1 MAAACPAVDDV
12 PSSPPLPKKSQHMT
26 WAMSLA
32 SAYARIFSALESGR
46 DVLAMPPVGSL
57 RLDCYRRLVKQLP
70 GIILIISSFKE
81 RMEKEIA
88 MLEQDGIPAAM
99 LHSGTTDYVMAA
111 QRERVRRHHFR
122 ILFVSPGLLE
132 KSEIRSF
139 LVSRAS
145 ISLIVID
152 EAQICSIHAPHFQ
165 PLYHAIPLLL
175 KDLERHAAVR
185 QASEEP
191 TMPYRG
197 AASGTS
203 IEGSPETASSSAVHI
218 EASERRKFTASSRP
232 PVLALT
238 LPTTRQVEQDIRHF
252 FSLQHPLLVRHAFE
266 CPNLFLS
273 VHRPQRKAPFLLD
286 FLRRHED
293 EAGIIYCTEHRLT
306 EHIAQ
311 LLNRSGFPALSY
323 HAGLTREERMANARA
338 FCAGTASSDQQTSC
352 GRHPNARMTDAHAF
366 CAGTASSDRQTS
378 GSRHPNARMTDAR
391 AFCAGVHSSDQRIQR
406 PSTHH
411 AETHAAARILVV
423 TPDPFLELERSDV
436 RFVLHYTMPESLER
450 YYQELVHAGRDGL
463 PAECILL
470 ANERDFELQRTK
482 LAKVTLG
489 YQAYPEAIAQVK
501 RQLEAMRRYAMT
513 HQCLR
518 SFLRDYFGGA
528 DRTSVTSQPDNVS
541 IGAPPDSPSQ
551 RPAGSSAPGQVSIG
565 APLDSPSQR
574 AAGSSAP
581 GQVSISAPADPSV
594 RAAEHHCNRISMDKK
609 KLASTGEEPVDYE
622 VITLPSRNRVLTSA
636 ELPVDESLR
645 TIRQSGHY
653 PKNRVQKVSMQL
665 KRAEK
670 QHIFIRYADQAYMKN
685 QAYKYEHLRTDPWEL
700 CEPGIRVQ
708 RFRAFSIPRDSCCVN
723 CDPEHFLEEDRY
735 GISDTMGL
743 QERMREH
750 RHQLE
755 TDMDVGRKIRL
766 WKAGEKPYH
775 FDYDAHTKCTGRIM
789 AMRKVEYQKTAD
801 TIAAVLGQSSESS
814 IETPAHASTAPGA
827 SSSMPEYPADD
838 RLPATTPCEGNA
850 SALTG
855 DVEAVR
861 VGYARGSDAEAGRGG
876 YARTIDGEAGR
887 GGYARTD
894 NAEAGRSGYARTGDG
909 EAEAQQLRLLEN
921 ARLEISPEMR
931 THLLGN
937 LKALRKR
944 LAMERSVQAYLIFTD
959 KSLVEMCRMLPL
971 TREEFARVYGV
982 GQRKLELHY
991 EAFTDEIRK
1000 ALDPAYV
1007 ADFYENVSEEM
1018 QVDMQDGTGA
1028 CVTGER
1034 TGMNDSAD
1042 PARVAEFYANA
1053 SEEVQC
1059 TAGERTGMNDSVDAA
1074 RVKRAPGT
1082 YAPSSDPVIATNVI
1096 KPIPQ
1101 ERSESQRNPKYRF
1114 IPDDVLLAFLEEKY
1128 LQQRTRKQ
1136 VKKKQDFFLTVAEA
1150 ASFRC
1155 ADGLRSPEIAALL
1168 NALVAEAE
1176 GTSSTNSPIASID
1189 VGASDSESTS
1199 DAVTTKNLGVPQIS
1213 DTVALE
1219 NPGKTQISA
1228 AVALGNPGETQISDA
1243 VATENPGETQRSD
1256 AVATKNPGETQTS
1269 DAVAMGNRSKR
1280 QISDAVA
1287 IENRGELTSQ
1297 PKLRIRERKKLSGA
1311 TIDRKLAGLG
1321 YLELNECSFTGRP
1334 CQAYLPT
1341 TKGEAAGIVLGTRRS
1356 QGGVD
1361 YPTAY
1366 FSATAASWVATL
1378 FVRDETK

>member
-1 MAAACPAVDDV
+1 
-12 PSSPPLPKKSQHMT
+12 MT

-57 RLDCYRRLVKQLP
+57 RLDCYRQLVKQLP
-70 GIILIISSFKE
+70 GITLIISSYKE
-81 RMEKEIA
+81 RMEKEIDI
-88 MLEQDGIPAAM
+88 LEKDGIPAAM
-99 LHSGTTDYVMAA
+99 LHSGLSDYAMAA
-111 QRERVRRHHFR
+111 QLERIRRRHFQV
-122 ILFVSPGLLE
+122 LFASPGLLE
-132 KSEIRSF
+132 DPKMRSF
-139 LVSRAS
+139 LVFKAT

-165 PLYHAIPLLL
+165 PLYHSIPLLL
-175 KDLERHAAVR
+175 KDLERHA
-185 QASEEP
+185 
-191 TMPYRG
+191 
-197 AASGTS
+197 
-203 IEGSPETASSSAVHI
+203 
-218 EASERRKFTASSRP
+218 ASSRP

-378 GSRHPNARMTDAR
+378 GSRHPNARMTDAH

-406 PSTHH
+406 PSTHD

-489 YQAYPEAIAQVK
+489 YQAYPEAVAQVK

-541 IGAPPDSPSQ
+541 IGAPPDLPLQ
-551 RPAGSSAPGQVSIG
+551 KAAGSSAPGHAAIG

-581 GQVSISAPADPSV
+581 GHASIGAPPDSSV
-594 RAAEHHCNRISMDKK
+594 RAAEHHCNRISMDEKK
-609 KLASTGEEPVDYE
+609 QASTGEDPVDYE

-665 KRAEK
+665 KRAKK

-775 FDYDAHTKCTGRIM
+775 FDYDAHAKRTGRIM
-789 AMRKVEYQKTAD
+789 AMRKVEYQKTAA
-801 TIAAVLGQSSESS
+801 TMAAVLGQSSESS

-827 SSSMPEYPADD
+827 SSGVPKYPADD
-838 RLPATTPCEGNA
+838 RLPATTPCEDNA

-855 DVEAVR
+855 
-861 VGYARGSDAEAGRGG
+861 
-876 YARTIDGEAGR
+876 DGEAGR

-894 NAEAGRSGYARTGDG
+894 DG
-909 EAEAQQLRLLEN
+909 EVKAEQLRLLEN

-971 TREEFARVYGV
+971 TREEFARIYGV

-1028 CVTGER
+1028 CVTRER
-1034 TGMNDSAD
+1034 TGMNDSAA

-1059 TAGERTGMNDSVDAA
+1059 KAGERTGMNDSVDAT
-1074 RVKRAPGT
+1074 RVKRVPGT
-1082 YAPSSDPVIATNVI
+1082 YAPSSDPVIATSVI

-1101 ERSESQRNPKYRF
+1101 ERSESKRNPKYRF

-1176 GTSSTNSPIASID
+1176 ENASTNSRIASIEG
-1189 VGASDSESTS
+1189 GASDRESTS
-1199 DAVTTKNLGVPQIS
+1199 AAVTT
-1213 DTVALE
+1213 E
-1219 NPGKTQISA
+1219 NPFK
-1228 AVALGNPGETQISDA
+1228 TQISDA
-1243 VATENPGETQRSD
+1243 VTTGNPGETQRSD

-1269 DAVAMGNRSKR
+1269 DAVAMENPGEI

-1287 IENRGELTSQ
+1287 AKNPGELTNQ
-1297 PKLRIRERKKLSGA
+1297 QKPRVRERKKLSGA
-1311 TIDRKLAGLG
+1311 TIDRKLAELG
-1321 YLELNECSFTGRP
+1321 YLELSEFSFTGRP

-1341 TKGEAAGIVLGTRRS
+1341 TKGEVAGIALGTRTS

-1366 FSATAASWVATL
+1366 FSAAAASWVATL
-1378 FVRDETK
+1378 FVRDGTK

>member
-1 MAAACPAVDDV
+1 MAAACPTVDDV
-12 PSSPPLPKKSQHMT
+12 PSSPPPPKKPQHMT

-32 SAYARIFSALESGR
+32 SAYVRIFSALMGGR

-57 RLDCYRRLVKQLP
+57 RLDCYRQLVKQLP
-70 GIILIISSFKE
+70 GITLIISSYKE
-81 RMEKEIA
+81 RMEKEIDI
-88 MLEQDGIPAAM
+88 LEKDGIPAAM
-99 LHSGTTDYVMAA
+99 LHSGLSDYAMVA
-111 QRERVRRHHFR
+111 QLERIRRRHFQV
-122 ILFVSPGLLE
+122 LFVSPGLLE
-132 KSEIRSF
+132 DPKMRSF
-139 LVSRAS
+139 LVFKTT

-165 PLYHAIPLLL
+165 PLYHSIPLLL

-238 LPTTRQVEQDIRHF
+238 LPTTRQMEQDIRHF

-338 FCAGTASSDQQTSC
+338 FCAGA
-352 GRHPNARMTDAHAF
+352 P
-366 CAGTASSDRQTS
+366 SSDR
-378 GSRHPNARMTDAR
+378 
-391 AFCAGVHSSDQRIQR
+391 RIQR

-423 TPDPFLELERSDV
+423 TPDPFLELDRSDV

-450 YYQELVHAGRDGL
+450 YYQEFVHAGRDGL

-482 LAKVTLG
+482 LEKVTLG
-489 YQAYPEAIAQVK
+489 YQAYPEAVAQVK
-501 RQLEAMRRYAMT
+501 RQLEAMHRYAMT

-541 IGAPPDSPSQ
+541 IGAPPDLPLQ
-551 RPAGSSAPGQVSIG
+551 KAAGSSAPGHASIG
-565 APLDSPSQR
+565 APPDSPSQR

-581 GQVSISAPADPSV
+581 GQVAISAPADPSV
-594 RAAEHHCNRISMDKK
+594 RAAENHHNRISMDEK

-670 QHIFIRYADQAYMKN
+670 QHIFIRYADRAHMKN

-801 TIAAVLGQSSESS
+801 TMAAVLGPSSESS
-814 IETPAHASTAPGA
+814 IETPAHASPAPGA
-827 SSSMPEYPADD
+827 SSGVPKYSADD
-838 RLPATTPCEGNA
+838 RLPATTPCEDNA

-855 DVEAVR
+855 DGEAGS
-861 VGYARGSDAEAGRGG
+861 VGYARGSDGEDGRVGCAWIGDNGADSAGN
-876 YARTIDGEAGR
+876 ARTSD
-887 GGYARTD
+887 D
-894 NAEAGRSGYARTGDG
+894 
-909 EAEAQQLRLLEN
+909 EAEAQQLQLLEN

-982 GQRKLELHY
+982 GQRKLALHY

-1034 TGMNDSAD
+1034 TGMNDSKD

-1082 YAPSSDPVIATNVI
+1082 YAPSSNPVIPTSVI

-1176 GTSSTNSPIASID
+1176 ETSSTNSPIASID
-1189 VGASDSESTS
+1189 VGASDNESTS
-1199 DAVTTKNLGVPQIS
+1199 AAVTT
-1213 DTVALE
+1213 E
-1219 NPGKTQISA
+1219 NPF
-1228 AVALGNPGETQISDA
+1228 ETQISDA
-1243 VATENPGETQRSD
+1243 VTTGNPGET
-1256 AVATKNPGETQTS
+1256 
-1269 DAVAMGNRSKR
+1269 

-1366 FSATAASWVATL
+1366 FSAAAASWVATL

>member
-12 PSSPPLPKKSQHMT
+12 PSSLPPPKKPQHMT

-57 RLDCYRRLVKQLP
+57 RLDCYRQLVKQLT
-70 GIILIISSFKE
+70 GITLIISSYKE
-81 RMEKEIA
+81 RMEKEIDI
-88 MLEQDGIPAAM
+88 LEKEGIPAAM
-99 LHSGTTDYVMAA
+99 LHSGLSDYAMAA
-111 QRERVRRHHFR
+111 QLERIRRRHFQV
-122 ILFVSPGLLE
+122 LFASPGLLE
-132 KSEIRSF
+132 DPKMRSF
-139 LVSRAS
+139 LVFKTT

-165 PLYHAIPLLL
+165 PLYHSIPLLL
-175 KDLERHAAVR
+175 KDLERHA
-185 QASEEP
+185 
-191 TMPYRG
+191 
-197 AASGTS
+197 
-203 IEGSPETASSSAVHI
+203 
-218 EASERRKFTASSRP
+218 ASSRP

-238 LPTTRQVEQDIRHF
+238 LPTTRQMEQDIGHF

-338 FCAGTASSDQQTSC
+338 FCAGA
-352 GRHPNARMTDAHAF
+352 P
-366 CAGTASSDRQTS
+366 SSDR
-378 GSRHPNARMTDAR
+378 
-391 AFCAGVHSSDQRIQR
+391 RIQR
-406 PSTHH
+406 PSTHDAEAH
-411 AETHAAARILVV
+411 AGARILVV
-423 TPDPFLELERSDV
+423 TPDPFLELDRSDV

-482 LAKVTLG
+482 LEKVTLG
-489 YQAYPEAIAQVK
+489 YQAYPEAVAQVK

-518 SFLRDYFGGA
+518 SFLRDYFGGE
-528 DRTSVTSQPDNVS
+528 D
-541 IGAPPDSPSQ
+541 
-551 RPAGSSAPGQVSIG
+551 
-565 APLDSPSQR
+565 
-574 AAGSSAP
+574 
-581 GQVSISAPADPSV
+581 
-594 RAAEHHCNRISMDKK
+594 
-609 KLASTGEEPVDYE
+609 PVDYE

-789 AMRKVEYQKTAD
+789 AMRKVEYQKTAA
-801 TIAAVLGQSSESS
+801 TMAAVLGQSSKSS

-827 SSSMPEYPADD
+827 SSSVPESPADD

-850 SALTG
+850 S
-855 DVEAVR
+855 VR
-861 VGYARGSDAEAGRGG
+861 TNDGKAGRGG
-876 YARTIDGEAGR
+876 YARTGDG
-887 GGYARTD
+887 
-894 NAEAGRSGYARTGDG
+894 EAGRSGYARTSDG

-971 TREEFARVYGV
+971 TREEFARIYGV

-991 EAFTDEIRK
+991 EAFIDEIRK

-1042 PARVAEFYANA
+1042 PVRVAEFYANA

-1082 YAPSSDPVIATNVI
+1082 YAPCSNPVIPTSVI

-1176 GTSSTNSPIASID
+1176 EISSTNSPIASID
-1189 VGASDSESTS
+1189 VGVSDNGSTS
-1199 DAVTTKNLGVPQIS
+1199 AAVTT
-1213 DTVALE
+1213 
-1219 NPGKTQISA
+1219 
-1228 AVALGNPGETQISDA
+1228 GNPFETQISDA
-1243 VATENPGETQRSD
+1243 VA
-1256 AVATKNPGETQTS
+1256 AKNPGE
-1269 DAVAMGNRSKR
+1269 
-1280 QISDAVA
+1280 
-1287 IENRGELTSQ
+1287 LTNQ
-1297 PKLRIRERKKLSGA
+1297 QKPRVRERKKLSGA
-1311 TIDRKLAGLG
+1311 TINRKLAELG
-1321 YLELNECSFTGRP
+1321 YLKLSEYRFNGRP
-1334 CQAYLPT
+1334 HQTFLPT
-1341 TKGEAAGIVLGTRRS
+1341 TKGEAAGIVLGTRKS

-1366 FSATAASWVATL
+1366 FSAAAASWVATL

>member
-12 PSSPPLPKKSQHMT
+12 PSSLPPPKKPQHMT

-46 DVLAMPPVGSL
+46 DVLAMPPVGPL
-57 RLDCYRRLVKQLP
+57 RLDCYRQLVKQLT
-70 GIILIISSFKE
+70 GITLIISSYKE
-81 RMEKEIA
+81 RMEKEIDI
-88 MLEQDGIPAAM
+88 LEKEGIPAAM
-99 LHSGTTDYVMAA
+99 LHSGLSDYAMAA
-111 QRERVRRHHFR
+111 QLERIRRRHFQV
-122 ILFVSPGLLE
+122 LFASPGLLE
-132 KSEIRSF
+132 DPKMRSF
-139 LVSRAS
+139 LVFKTT

-165 PLYHAIPLLL
+165 PLYHSIPLLL
-175 KDLERHAAVR
+175 KDLERHA
-185 QASEEP
+185 
-191 TMPYRG
+191 
-197 AASGTS
+197 
-203 IEGSPETASSSAVHI
+203 
-218 EASERRKFTASSRP
+218 ASSRP

-238 LPTTRQVEQDIRHF
+238 LPTTRQMEQDIGHF
-252 FSLQHPLLVRHAFE
+252 FSLQHPLLVRHSFE

-338 FCAGTASSDQQTSC
+338 FCAGA
-352 GRHPNARMTDAHAF
+352 P
-366 CAGTASSDRQTS
+366 SSDR
-378 GSRHPNARMTDAR
+378 
-391 AFCAGVHSSDQRIQR
+391 RIQR
-406 PSTHH
+406 PSTHDAEAH
-411 AETHAAARILVV
+411 AGARILVV
-423 TPDPFLELERSDV
+423 TPDPFLELDRSDV

-482 LAKVTLG
+482 LEKVTLG
-489 YQAYPEAIAQVK
+489 YQAYPEAVAQVK

-518 SFLRDYFGGA
+518 SFLRDYFGGE
-528 DRTSVTSQPDNVS
+528 D
-541 IGAPPDSPSQ
+541 
-551 RPAGSSAPGQVSIG
+551 
-565 APLDSPSQR
+565 
-574 AAGSSAP
+574 
-581 GQVSISAPADPSV
+581 
-594 RAAEHHCNRISMDKK
+594 
-609 KLASTGEEPVDYE
+609 PVDYE

-789 AMRKVEYQKTAD
+789 AMRKVEYQKTAA
-801 TIAAVLGQSSESS
+801 TMAAVLGQSSKSS

-827 SSSMPEYPADD
+827 SSSVPESPADD

-850 SALTG
+850 S
-855 DVEAVR
+855 VR
-861 VGYARGSDAEAGRGG
+861 TNDDKAGRGGYARGSDDEAGSVGYARTDDAEAGRGG
-876 YARTIDGEAGR
+876 YARTGDG
-887 GGYARTD
+887 
-894 NAEAGRSGYARTGDG
+894 EAGRSGYARTSDG

-971 TREEFARVYGV
+971 TREEFARIYGV

-1042 PARVAEFYANA
+1042 PVRVAEFYANA

-1082 YAPSSDPVIATNVI
+1082 YAPCSNPVIPTSVI

-1176 GTSSTNSPIASID
+1176 EISSTNSPIASID
-1189 VGASDSESTS
+1189 VGVSDNGSTS
-1199 DAVTTKNLGVPQIS
+1199 AAVTT
-1213 DTVALE
+1213 E
-1219 NPGKTQISA
+1219 NPF
-1228 AVALGNPGETQISDA
+1228 ETQISDA
-1243 VATENPGETQRSD
+1243 VA
-1256 AVATKNPGETQTS
+1256 AKNPGE
-1269 DAVAMGNRSKR
+1269 
-1280 QISDAVA
+1280 
-1287 IENRGELTSQ
+1287 LTNQ
-1297 PKLRIRERKKLSGA
+1297 QKPRVRERKKLSGA
-1311 TIDRKLAGLG
+1311 TINRKLAELG
-1321 YLELNECSFTGRP
+1321 YLKLSEYRFNGRP
-1334 CQAYLPT
+1334 HQTFLPT
-1341 TKGEAAGIVLGTRRS
+1341 TKGEAAGIVLGTRKS

-1366 FSATAASWVATL
+1366 FSAAAASWVATL

>member
-1 MAAACPAVDDV
+1 
-12 PSSPPLPKKSQHMT
+12 MT

-32 SAYARIFSALESGR
+32 SAYVRIFSALESGR

-57 RLDCYRRLVKQLP
+57 RLDCYRQLVKQLP
-70 GIILIISSFKE
+70 GITLIISSYKE
-81 RMEKEIA
+81 RMEKEIDI
-88 MLEQDGIPAAM
+88 LEKDGIPAAM
-99 LHSGTTDYVMAA
+99 LHSGLSDYAMAA
-111 QRERVRRHHFR
+111 QLERIRRRHFQV
-122 ILFVSPGLLE
+122 LFVSPGLLE
-132 KSEIRSF
+132 DPKIRSF
-139 LVSRAS
+139 LVFKTT

-165 PLYHAIPLLL
+165 PLYHSIPLLL
-175 KDLERHAAVR
+175 KDLERYA
-185 QASEEP
+185 
-191 TMPYRG
+191 
-197 AASGTS
+197 
-203 IEGSPETASSSAVHI
+203 
-218 EASERRKFTASSRP
+218 ASSRP

-238 LPTTRQVEQDIRHF
+238 LPTTRQMEQDIGRF

-338 FCAGTASSDQQTSC
+338 FCASA
-352 GRHPNARMTDAHAF
+352 P
-366 CAGTASSDRQTS
+366 SSDR
-378 GSRHPNARMTDAR
+378 
-391 AFCAGVHSSDQRIQR
+391 RIQR
-406 PSTHH
+406 PSTHDAEAH
-411 AETHAAARILVV
+411 AGARILVV
-423 TPDPFLELERSDV
+423 TPDPFLELDRSNV

-482 LAKVTLG
+482 LEKVTLG
-489 YQAYPEAIAQVK
+489 YQAYPEAVAQVK

-518 SFLRDYFGGA
+518 SFLRDYFGGE
-528 DRTSVTSQPDNVS
+528 D
-541 IGAPPDSPSQ
+541 
-551 RPAGSSAPGQVSIG
+551 
-565 APLDSPSQR
+565 
-574 AAGSSAP
+574 
-581 GQVSISAPADPSV
+581 
-594 RAAEHHCNRISMDKK
+594 
-609 KLASTGEEPVDYE
+609 PVDYE

-645 TIRQSGHY
+645 TIRQSGRY
-653 PKNRVQKVSMQL
+653 PENRVQKVSMQL

-801 TIAAVLGQSSESS
+801 TMAAVLGQSSESS
-814 IETPAHASTAPGA
+814 IETLAHASTAPGP
-827 SSSMPEYPADD
+827 SSGVPESPADD

-855 DVEAVR
+855 DVEAGR
-861 VGYARGSDAEAGRGG
+861 GGYARGSDAEAGRGG
-876 YARTIDGEAGR
+876 YARTSDGEV
-887 GGYARTD
+887 
-894 NAEAGRSGYARTGDG
+894 
-909 EAEAQQLRLLEN
+909 EAQQLRLLEN

-959 KSLVEMCRMLPL
+959 KSLVEMCRTLPL

-1000 ALDPAYV
+1000 ALAPAYV

-1034 TGMNDSAD
+1034 TGMNDS
-1042 PARVAEFYANA
+1042 
-1053 SEEVQC
+1053 
-1059 TAGERTGMNDSVDAA
+1059 VDAA

-1082 YAPSSDPVIATNVI
+1082 YAPSSNPVIPTSVI

-1176 GTSSTNSPIASID
+1176 ETSSTNSPIASID
-1189 VGASDSESTS
+1189 VGASGSGSTSAAVTTENPFETQIS
-1199 DAVTTKNLGVPQIS
+1199 DAVTT
-1213 DTVALE
+1213 
-1219 NPGKTQISA
+1219 
-1228 AVALGNPGETQISDA
+1228 GNPGETQISDA

-1269 DAVAMGNRSKR
+1269 DAVAMENPGEI

-1287 IENRGELTSQ
+1287 AKNPGELTNQ
-1297 PKLRIRERKKLSGA
+1297 PKLRARERKKLSGA
-1311 TIDRKLAGLG
+1311 TIDRKLAELG
-1321 YLELNECSFTGRP
+1321 YLELSEFSFTGRP
-1334 CQAYLPT
+1334 YQAYLPT
-1341 TKGEAAGIVLGTRRS
+1341 TKGEAAGIALGTRTS
-1356 QGGVD
+1356 QSGVD

-1366 FSATAASWVATL
+1366 FSAAAASWVATL
-1378 FVRDETK
+1378 FVRNGTK

>member
-1 MAAACPAVDDV
+1 MPDVHRSEASVKSAISTTSSPQKSSGESENTAAACPAADDV
-12 PSSPPLPKKSQHMT
+12 PSSPTPPKKPQRMT
-26 WAMSLA
+26 WAMALA

-57 RLDCYRRLVKQLP
+57 RLDCYRRLVKQLS
-70 GIILIISSFKE
+70 GITLIISSYKE
-81 RMEKEIA
+81 RMEKEIDI
-88 MLEQDGIPAAM
+88 LEKDGIPAAM
-99 LHSGTTDYVMAA
+99 LHSGLSDYAMAA
-111 QRERVRRHHFR
+111 QLERIRRRHFQV
-122 ILFVSPGLLE
+122 LFASPGLLE
-132 KSEIRSF
+132 DPKMRSF
-139 LVSRAS
+139 LVFKTT

-165 PLYHAIPLLL
+165 PLYHSIPLLL
-175 KDLERHAAVR
+175 KDLERYASIR
-185 QASEEP
+185 QAQEDS
-191 TMPYRG
+191 TMSYRD
-197 AASGTS
+197 AASDGAS
-203 IEGSPETASSSAVHI
+203 IEELHATAASHGASIEESRATASSSAVHI
-218 EASERRKFTASSRP
+218 EASERQKFTVSYRP

-238 LPTTRQVEQDIRHF
+238 LPTTRQMEQDIGHF
-252 FSLQHPLLVRHAFE
+252 FSLQHPLLVRHSFE

-338 FCAGTASSDQQTSC
+338 FCAGA
-352 GRHPNARMTDAHAF
+352 P
-366 CAGTASSDRQTS
+366 
-378 GSRHPNARMTDAR
+378 
-391 AFCAGVHSSDQRIQR
+391 SSDQRIQR
-406 PSTHH
+406 PSTHD

-482 LAKVTLG
+482 LEKVTLG
-489 YQAYPEAIAQVK
+489 YQAYPEAVAQVK
-501 RQLEAMRRYAMT
+501 RQLAAMRRYAMT

-528 DRTSVTSQPDNVS
+528 DGTSVTSQPDNAS
-541 IGAPPDSPSQ
+541 ISAPPD
-551 RPAGSSAPGQVSIG
+551 
-565 APLDSPSQR
+565 LPSQR

-581 GQVSISAPADPSV
+581 GQVSIGAPPDSPLQKAAGSSATGQVSIGAPPDSSV
-594 RAAEHHCNRISMDKK
+594 RAAEHHFNRISMDEK
-609 KLASTGEEPVDYE
+609 KLASTGEDPVDYE

-645 TIRQSGHY
+645 TIRQSGRY
-653 PKNRVQKVSMQL
+653 PENRVQKVSMQL

-766 WKAGEKPYH
+766 WKASEKPYH

-814 IETPAHASTAPGA
+814 IETPAHASTAPG
-827 SSSMPEYPADD
+827 SSSGVPKYPADD
-838 RLPATTPCEGNA
+838 RLPTTTPCEGNA
-850 SALTG
+850 SVRTSDAEAGRGGYARTG
-855 DVEAVR
+855 DV
-861 VGYARGSDAEAGRGG
+861 EAGRGG

-894 NAEAGRSGYARTGDG
+894 DAEADRGGYARTGDA

-1059 TAGERTGMNDSVDAA
+1059 TAGERTGMNDSVGAA
-1074 RVKRAPGT
+1074 RVKRVPGT
-1082 YAPSSDPVIATNVI
+1082 YAPSSNPGIPTSVI

-1176 GTSSTNSPIASID
+1176 ETSSTNSPIASID
-1189 VGASDSESTS
+1189 VGASDNGSTS
-1199 DAVTTKNLGVPQIS
+1199 AA
-1213 DTVALE
+1213 VALE
-1219 NPGKTQISA
+1219 NPGETQISD
-1228 AVALGNPGETQISDA
+1228 AVTTGNPGETQISDA
-1243 VATENPGETQRSD
+1243 VTTENPGETQISD

-1269 DAVAMGNRSKR
+1269 DAVAMENPGEI

-1287 IENRGELTSQ
+1287 AKNPGELTNQ
-1297 PKLRIRERKKLSGA
+1297 QKPRVRERRKLSGA

-1341 TKGEAAGIVLGTRRS
+1341 IKGEAAGIVLGTRRS

>member
-12 PSSPPLPKKSQHMT
+12 PSSLPPPKKPQHMT

-46 DVLAMPPVGSL
+46 DVLAMPPVGPL
-57 RLDCYRRLVKQLP
+57 RLDCYRQLVKQLT
-70 GIILIISSFKE
+70 GITLIISSYKE
-81 RMEKEIA
+81 RMEKEIDI
-88 MLEQDGIPAAM
+88 LEKEGIPAAM
-99 LHSGTTDYVMAA
+99 LHSGLSDYAMAA
-111 QRERVRRHHFR
+111 QLERIRRRHFQV
-122 ILFVSPGLLE
+122 LFASPGLLE
-132 KSEIRSF
+132 DLKMRSF
-139 LVSRAS
+139 LVFKTT

-165 PLYHAIPLLL
+165 PLYHSIPLLL
-175 KDLERHAAVR
+175 KDLERHA
-185 QASEEP
+185 
-191 TMPYRG
+191 
-197 AASGTS
+197 
-203 IEGSPETASSSAVHI
+203 
-218 EASERRKFTASSRP
+218 ASSRP

-238 LPTTRQVEQDIRHF
+238 LPTTRQMEQDIGHF

-338 FCAGTASSDQQTSC
+338 FCAGA
-352 GRHPNARMTDAHAF
+352 P
-366 CAGTASSDRQTS
+366 SSDR
-378 GSRHPNARMTDAR
+378 
-391 AFCAGVHSSDQRIQR
+391 RIQR
-406 PSTHH
+406 PSTHDAEAH
-411 AETHAAARILVV
+411 AGARILVV
-423 TPDPFLELERSDV
+423 TPDPFLELDRSDV

-482 LAKVTLG
+482 LEKVTLG
-489 YQAYPEAIAQVK
+489 YQAYPEAVAQVK

-518 SFLRDYFGGA
+518 SFLRDYFGGE
-528 DRTSVTSQPDNVS
+528 D
-541 IGAPPDSPSQ
+541 
-551 RPAGSSAPGQVSIG
+551 
-565 APLDSPSQR
+565 
-574 AAGSSAP
+574 
-581 GQVSISAPADPSV
+581 
-594 RAAEHHCNRISMDKK
+594 
-609 KLASTGEEPVDYE
+609 PVDYE

-789 AMRKVEYQKTAD
+789 AMRKVEYQKTAA
-801 TIAAVLGQSSESS
+801 TMAAVLGQSSKSS

-827 SSSMPEYPADD
+827 SSSVPESPADD

-850 SALTG
+850 S
-855 DVEAVR
+855 VR
-861 VGYARGSDAEAGRGG
+861 TNDGKAGRGG
-876 YARTIDGEAGR
+876 YARTGDG
-887 GGYARTD
+887 
-894 NAEAGRSGYARTGDG
+894 EAGRSGYSRTSDG

-971 TREEFARVYGV
+971 TREEFARIYGV

-991 EAFTDEIRK
+991 EAFIDEIRK

-1042 PARVAEFYANA
+1042 PVRVAEFYANA

-1082 YAPSSDPVIATNVI
+1082 YAPCSNPVIPTSVI

-1114 IPDDVLLAFLEEKY
+1114 IPDDVLLSFLEEKY

-1176 GTSSTNSPIASID
+1176 EISSTNSPIASID
-1189 VGASDSESTS
+1189 VGVSDNGSTS
-1199 DAVTTKNLGVPQIS
+1199 AAVTT
-1213 DTVALE
+1213 E
-1219 NPGKTQISA
+1219 NPF
-1228 AVALGNPGETQISDA
+1228 ETQISDA
-1243 VATENPGETQRSD
+1243 VA
-1256 AVATKNPGETQTS
+1256 AKNPGE
-1269 DAVAMGNRSKR
+1269 
-1280 QISDAVA
+1280 
-1287 IENRGELTSQ
+1287 LTNQ
-1297 PKLRIRERKKLSGA
+1297 QKPRVRERKKLSGA
-1311 TIDRKLAGLG
+1311 TINRKLAELG
-1321 YLELNECSFTGRP
+1321 YLKLSEYRFNGRP
-1334 CQAYLPT
+1334 HQTFLPT
-1341 TKGEAAGIVLGTRRS
+1341 TKGEAAGIVLGTRKS

-1366 FSATAASWVATL
+1366 FSAAAASWVATL

>member
-1 MAAACPAVDDV
+1 M
-12 PSSPPLPKKSQHMT
+12 
-26 WAMSLA
+26 
-32 SAYARIFSALESGR
+32 
-46 DVLAMPPVGSL
+46 
-57 RLDCYRRLVKQLP
+57 
-70 GIILIISSFKE
+70 
-81 RMEKEIA
+81 
-88 MLEQDGIPAAM
+88 
-99 LHSGTTDYVMAA
+99 
-111 QRERVRRHHFR
+111 
-122 ILFVSPGLLE
+122 
-132 KSEIRSF
+132 
-139 LVSRAS
+139 
-145 ISLIVID
+145 D
-152 EAQICSIHAPHFQ
+152 E
-165 PLYHAIPLLL
+165 
-175 KDLERHAAVR
+175 
-185 QASEEP
+185 
-191 TMPYRG
+191 
-197 AASGTS
+197 
-203 IEGSPETASSSAVHI
+203 
-218 EASERRKFTASSRP
+218 
-232 PVLALT
+232 
-238 LPTTRQVEQDIRHF
+238 
-252 FSLQHPLLVRHAFE
+252 
-266 CPNLFLS
+266 
-273 VHRPQRKAPFLLD
+273 
-286 FLRRHED
+286 
-293 EAGIIYCTEHRLT
+293 
-306 EHIAQ
+306 
-311 LLNRSGFPALSY
+311 
-323 HAGLTREERMANARA
+323 
-338 FCAGTASSDQQTSC
+338 
-352 GRHPNARMTDAHAF
+352 
-366 CAGTASSDRQTS
+366 
-378 GSRHPNARMTDAR
+378 
-391 AFCAGVHSSDQRIQR
+391 
-406 PSTHH
+406 
-411 AETHAAARILVV
+411 
-423 TPDPFLELERSDV
+423 
-436 RFVLHYTMPESLER
+436 
-450 YYQELVHAGRDGL
+450 
-463 PAECILL
+463 
-470 ANERDFELQRTK
+470 
-482 LAKVTLG
+482 
-489 YQAYPEAIAQVK
+489 
-501 RQLEAMRRYAMT
+501 
-513 HQCLR
+513 
-518 SFLRDYFGGA
+518 
-528 DRTSVTSQPDNVS
+528 
-541 IGAPPDSPSQ
+541 
-551 RPAGSSAPGQVSIG
+551 
-565 APLDSPSQR
+565 
-574 AAGSSAP
+574 
-581 GQVSISAPADPSV
+581 
-594 RAAEHHCNRISMDKK
+594 K
-609 KLASTGEEPVDYE
+609 KLASTGEDPVDYE

-755 TDMDVGRKIRL
+755 TDMDVERKIRL

-801 TIAAVLGQSSESS
+801 TMAAVLGQSSESS

-827 SSSMPEYPADD
+827 SSGVPKYPADD
-838 RLPATTPCEGNA
+838 RLPATTPCEDNA

-855 DVEAVR
+855 DGEAGS
-861 VGYARGSDAEAGRGG
+861 VGYARGSDGKAGSVG
-876 YARTIDGEAGR
+876 YARTSD
-887 GGYARTD
+887 D
-894 NAEAGRSGYARTGDG
+894 

-1028 CVTGER
+1028 CVTR
-1034 TGMNDSAD
+1034 
-1042 PARVAEFYANA
+1042 
-1053 SEEVQC
+1053 
-1059 TAGERTGMNDSVDAA
+1059 ERTGMNDSVDAT
-1074 RVKRAPGT
+1074 RVKRVPGT
-1082 YAPSSDPVIATNVI
+1082 YAPSSDPVIATSVI

-1176 GTSSTNSPIASID
+1176 ETSSTNSPIASID

-1199 DAVTTKNLGVPQIS
+1199 AA
-1213 DTVALE
+1213 VALE
-1219 NPGKTQISA
+1219 NPG
-1228 AVALGNPGETQISDA
+1228 ET
-1243 VATENPGETQRSD
+1243 
-1256 AVATKNPGETQTS
+1256 
-1269 DAVAMGNRSKR
+1269 

-1334 CQAYLPT
+1334 YQAYIPT

-1366 FSATAASWVATL
+1366 FSAAAASWVATL

>member
-12 PSSPPLPKKSQHMT
+12 PSSLPPPKKPQHMT

-57 RLDCYRRLVKQLP
+57 RLDCYRQLVKQLT
-70 GIILIISSFKE
+70 GITLIISSYKE
-81 RMEKEIA
+81 RMEKEIDI
-88 MLEQDGIPAAM
+88 LEKDGIPAAM
-99 LHSGTTDYVMAA
+99 LHSGLSDYAMAA
-111 QRERVRRHHFR
+111 QLERIRRRHFQV
-122 ILFVSPGLLE
+122 LFASPGLLE
-132 KSEIRSF
+132 DPKMRSF
-139 LVSRAS
+139 LVFKTT

-165 PLYHAIPLLL
+165 PLYHSIPLLL
-175 KDLERHAAVR
+175 KDLERHA
-185 QASEEP
+185 
-191 TMPYRG
+191 
-197 AASGTS
+197 
-203 IEGSPETASSSAVHI
+203 
-218 EASERRKFTASSRP
+218 ASSRP

-238 LPTTRQVEQDIRHF
+238 LPTTRQMEQDIGHF
-252 FSLQHPLLVRHAFE
+252 FSLQHPLLVRHSFE

-338 FCAGTASSDQQTSC
+338 FCAGA
-352 GRHPNARMTDAHAF
+352 P
-366 CAGTASSDRQTS
+366 SSDR
-378 GSRHPNARMTDAR
+378 
-391 AFCAGVHSSDQRIQR
+391 RIQR
-406 PSTHH
+406 PSTHDAEAH
-411 AETHAAARILVV
+411 AGARILVV
-423 TPDPFLELERSDV
+423 TPDPFLELDRSDV

-450 YYQELVHAGRDGL
+450 YYQELVHAGRDGF

-482 LAKVTLG
+482 LEKVTLG
-489 YQAYPEAIAQVK
+489 YQAYPEAVAQVK

-518 SFLRDYFGGA
+518 SFLRDYFGGE
-528 DRTSVTSQPDNVS
+528 D
-541 IGAPPDSPSQ
+541 
-551 RPAGSSAPGQVSIG
+551 
-565 APLDSPSQR
+565 
-574 AAGSSAP
+574 
-581 GQVSISAPADPSV
+581 
-594 RAAEHHCNRISMDKK
+594 
-609 KLASTGEEPVDYE
+609 PVDYE

-789 AMRKVEYQKTAD
+789 AMRKVEYQKTAA
-801 TIAAVLGQSSESS
+801 TMAAVLGQSSKSS

-827 SSSMPEYPADD
+827 SSSVPESPADD

-850 SALTG
+850 S
-855 DVEAVR
+855 VR
-861 VGYARGSDAEAGRGG
+861 TNNGKAGRGGYARGSDDEAGSVGYARTDDAEAGRGG
-876 YARTIDGEAGR
+876 YART
-887 GGYARTD
+887 
-894 NAEAGRSGYARTGDG
+894 SDG

-971 TREEFARVYGV
+971 TREEFARIYGV

-991 EAFTDEIRK
+991 EAFIDEIRK

-1042 PARVAEFYANA
+1042 PVRVAEFYANA

-1082 YAPSSDPVIATNVI
+1082 YAPSSNPVIPTSVI

-1176 GTSSTNSPIASID
+1176 EISSTNSRIASID
-1189 VGASDSESTS
+1189 VGASDNGSTS
-1199 DAVTTKNLGVPQIS
+1199 A
-1213 DTVALE
+1213 
-1219 NPGKTQISA
+1219 
-1228 AVALGNPGETQISDA
+1228 A
-1243 VATENPGETQRSD
+1243 VATENPGETQTSN
-1256 AVATKNPGETQTS
+1256 AVAMENPGEI
-1269 DAVAMGNRSKR
+1269 

-1287 IENRGELTSQ
+1287 AKNPGELTNQ
-1297 PKLRIRERKKLSGA
+1297 QKPRVRERKKLSGA
-1311 TIDRKLAGLG
+1311 TINRKLAELG
-1321 YLELNECSFTGRP
+1321 YLKLSEYRFNGRP
-1334 CQAYLPT
+1334 HQTFLPT
-1341 TKGEAAGIVLGTRRS
+1341 TKGEAAGIVLGTRKS

-1366 FSATAASWVATL
+1366 FSAAAASWVATL

>member
-12 PSSPPLPKKSQHMT
+12 PSSPPPPKKSQHMT

-57 RLDCYRRLVKQLP
+57 RLDYYRQLVKQLP
-70 GIILIISSFKE
+70 GITLIISSYKE
-81 RMEKEIA
+81 RMEKEIDI
-88 MLEQDGIPAAM
+88 LEKDGIPAAM
-99 LHSGTTDYVMAA
+99 LHSGLSDYAMVA
-111 QRERVRRHHFR
+111 QLERIRRRHFQV
-122 ILFVSPGLLE
+122 LFASPGLLE
-132 KSEIRSF
+132 DPKMRSF
-139 LVSRAS
+139 LVFKTT

-165 PLYHAIPLLL
+165 PLYHSIPLLL

-218 EASERRKFTASSRP
+218 EASERRKFTASYRP

-252 FSLQHPLLVRHAFE
+252 FSLQHPLIVRHAFE

-338 FCAGTASSDQQTSC
+338 FCAGTASSD
-352 GRHPNARMTDAHAF
+352 
-366 CAGTASSDRQTS
+366 RQTS

-391 AFCAGVHSSDQRIQR
+391 AFCTSAPSSDRRIQR

-411 AETHAAARILVV
+411 DEAHAAARILVV
-423 TPDPFLELERSDV
+423 TPDPFLELDRSDV

-482 LAKVTLG
+482 LEKVTLG
-489 YQAYPEAIAQVK
+489 YQAYPEAVAQVK

-518 SFLRDYFGGA
+518 SFLRDYFGGE
-528 DRTSVTSQPDNVS
+528 D
-541 IGAPPDSPSQ
+541 
-551 RPAGSSAPGQVSIG
+551 
-565 APLDSPSQR
+565 
-574 AAGSSAP
+574 
-581 GQVSISAPADPSV
+581 
-594 RAAEHHCNRISMDKK
+594 
-609 KLASTGEEPVDYE
+609 PVDYE

-801 TIAAVLGQSSESS
+801 TMAAVLGPSSESS
-814 IETPAHASTAPGA
+814 IETPAHASPAPGA
-827 SSSMPEYPADD
+827 SSGVPKYSADD
-838 RLPATTPCEGNA
+838 RLPATTPCEDNA

-855 DVEAVR
+855 DGEAGS
-861 VGYARGSDAEAGRGG
+861 VGYARGSDGEDGRVGCAWIGDNGADSAGN
-876 YARTIDGEAGR
+876 ARTSD
-887 GGYARTD
+887 D
-894 NAEAGRSGYARTGDG
+894 
-909 EAEAQQLRLLEN
+909 EAEAQQLQLLEN

-982 GQRKLELHY
+982 GQRKLALHY

-1028 CVTGER
+1028 CVTRER
-1034 TGMNDSAD
+1034 TGMNDSTA

-1059 TAGERTGMNDSVDAA
+1059 TAGERTGMHDSVAAA

-1082 YAPSSDPVIATNVI
+1082 FASSSNPVLPMSVI

-1168 NALVAEAE
+1168 NAFVAEAE
-1176 GTSSTNSPIASID
+1176 ETSSTNSPIASID
-1189 VGASDSESTS
+1189 VGASDNGSTS
-1199 DAVTTKNLGVPQIS
+1199 AAVTT
-1213 DTVALE
+1213 E
-1219 NPGKTQISA
+1219 NPF
-1228 AVALGNPGETQISDA
+1228 ET
-1243 VATENPGETQRSD
+1243 
-1256 AVATKNPGETQTS
+1256 
-1269 DAVAMGNRSKR
+1269 

-1297 PKLRIRERKKLSGA
+1297 PKLRARERKKLSGA

-1321 YLELNECSFTGRP
+1321 YLELSEFSFTGRP
-1334 CQAYLPT
+1334 YQAYLPT
-1341 TKGEAAGIVLGTRRS
+1341 TKGEAAGIALGTRRS

-1366 FSATAASWVATL
+1366 FSAAAASWVATL

>member
-12 PSSPPLPKKSQHMT
+12 PSSLPPPKKPQHMT

-57 RLDCYRRLVKQLP
+57 RLDCYRQLVKQLT
-70 GIILIISSFKE
+70 GITLIISSYKE
-81 RMEKEIA
+81 RMEKEIDI
-88 MLEQDGIPAAM
+88 LEKDGIPAAM
-99 LHSGTTDYVMAA
+99 LHSGLSDYAMAA
-111 QRERVRRHHFR
+111 QLERIRRRHFQV
-122 ILFVSPGLLE
+122 LFASPGLLE
-132 KSEIRSF
+132 DPKMRSF
-139 LVSRAS
+139 LVFKTT

-165 PLYHAIPLLL
+165 PLYHSIPLLL
-175 KDLERHAAVR
+175 KDLERHA
-185 QASEEP
+185 
-191 TMPYRG
+191 
-197 AASGTS
+197 
-203 IEGSPETASSSAVHI
+203 
-218 EASERRKFTASSRP
+218 ASSRP

-238 LPTTRQVEQDIRHF
+238 LPTTRQMEQDIGHF

-338 FCAGTASSDQQTSC
+338 FCAGA
-352 GRHPNARMTDAHAF
+352 P
-366 CAGTASSDRQTS
+366 SSDR
-378 GSRHPNARMTDAR
+378 
-391 AFCAGVHSSDQRIQR
+391 RIQR
-406 PSTHH
+406 PSTHDAEAH
-411 AETHAAARILVV
+411 AGARILVV
-423 TPDPFLELERSDV
+423 TPDPFLELDRSDV

-482 LAKVTLG
+482 LEKVTLG
-489 YQAYPEAIAQVK
+489 YPAYPEAVAQVK

-518 SFLRDYFGGA
+518 SFLRDYFGGE
-528 DRTSVTSQPDNVS
+528 D
-541 IGAPPDSPSQ
+541 
-551 RPAGSSAPGQVSIG
+551 
-565 APLDSPSQR
+565 
-574 AAGSSAP
+574 
-581 GQVSISAPADPSV
+581 
-594 RAAEHHCNRISMDKK
+594 
-609 KLASTGEEPVDYE
+609 PVDYE

-789 AMRKVEYQKTAD
+789 AMRKVEYQKTAA
-801 TIAAVLGQSSESS
+801 TMAAVLGQSSKSS

-827 SSSMPEYPADD
+827 SSSVPESPADD

-850 SALTG
+850 S
-855 DVEAVR
+855 VR
-861 VGYARGSDAEAGRGG
+861 TNDGKAGRGGYARGSDDEAGSVGYARTDDAEAGRGG
-876 YARTIDGEAGR
+876 YART
-887 GGYARTD
+887 
-894 NAEAGRSGYARTGDG
+894 SDG

-971 TREEFARVYGV
+971 TREEFARIYGV

-1082 YAPSSDPVIATNVI
+1082 YAPSSNPVIPTSVI

-1176 GTSSTNSPIASID
+1176 EISSTNSPIASID
-1189 VGASDSESTS
+1189 VGVSDNGSTS
-1199 DAVTTKNLGVPQIS
+1199 AAVTM
-1213 DTVALE
+1213 E
-1219 NPGKTQISA
+1219 NPGEI
-1228 AVALGNPGETQISDA
+1228 QISDA
-1243 VATENPGETQRSD
+1243 VA
-1256 AVATKNPGETQTS
+1256 AKNPGE
-1269 DAVAMGNRSKR
+1269 
-1280 QISDAVA
+1280 
-1287 IENRGELTSQ
+1287 LTNQ
-1297 PKLRIRERKKLSGA
+1297 QKPRVRERKKLSGA
-1311 TIDRKLAGLG
+1311 TINRKLAELG
-1321 YLELNECSFTGRP
+1321 YLKLSEYRFNGRP
-1334 CQAYLPT
+1334 HQTFLPT
-1341 TKGEAAGIVLGTRRS
+1341 TKGEAAGIVLGTRKS

-1366 FSATAASWVATL
+1366 FSAAAASWVATL

>member
-1 MAAACPAVDDV
+1 MPDVHRSEASVKSAISTTSTSSLQKSSGETKNMAAACPAVDDV
-12 PSSPPLPKKSQHMT
+12 PSSLPPPKKPQHMT

-57 RLDCYRRLVKQLP
+57 RLDCYRQLVKQLT
-70 GIILIISSFKE
+70 GITLIISSYKE
-81 RMEKEIA
+81 RMEKEIDI
-88 MLEQDGIPAAM
+88 LEKEGIPAAM
-99 LHSGTTDYVMAA
+99 LHSGLSDYAMAA
-111 QRERVRRHHFR
+111 QLERIRRRHFQV
-122 ILFVSPGLLE
+122 LFASPGLLE
-132 KSEIRSF
+132 DPKMRSF
-139 LVSRAS
+139 LVFKTT

-165 PLYHAIPLLL
+165 PLYHSIPLLL
-175 KDLERHAAVR
+175 KDLERHA
-185 QASEEP
+185 
-191 TMPYRG
+191 
-197 AASGTS
+197 
-203 IEGSPETASSSAVHI
+203 
-218 EASERRKFTASSRP
+218 ASSRP

-238 LPTTRQVEQDIRHF
+238 LPTTRQMEQDIGHF

-338 FCAGTASSDQQTSC
+338 FCAGA
-352 GRHPNARMTDAHAF
+352 P
-366 CAGTASSDRQTS
+366 SSDR
-378 GSRHPNARMTDAR
+378 
-391 AFCAGVHSSDQRIQR
+391 RIQR
-406 PSTHH
+406 PSTHDAEAH
-411 AETHAAARILVV
+411 AGARILVV
-423 TPDPFLELERSDV
+423 TPDPFLELDRSDV

-482 LAKVTLG
+482 LEKVTLG
-489 YQAYPEAIAQVK
+489 YQAYPEAVAQVK

-518 SFLRDYFGGA
+518 SFLRDYFGGE
-528 DRTSVTSQPDNVS
+528 D
-541 IGAPPDSPSQ
+541 
-551 RPAGSSAPGQVSIG
+551 
-565 APLDSPSQR
+565 
-574 AAGSSAP
+574 
-581 GQVSISAPADPSV
+581 
-594 RAAEHHCNRISMDKK
+594 
-609 KLASTGEEPVDYE
+609 PVDYE

-789 AMRKVEYQKTAD
+789 AMRKVEYQKTAA
-801 TIAAVLGQSSESS
+801 TMAAVLGQSSKSS

-827 SSSMPEYPADD
+827 SSSVPESPADD

-850 SALTG
+850 S
-855 DVEAVR
+855 VR
-861 VGYARGSDAEAGRGG
+861 TNDGKAGRGG
-876 YARTIDGEAGR
+876 YARTGDG
-887 GGYARTD
+887 
-894 NAEAGRSGYARTGDG
+894 EAGRSGYARTSDG

-971 TREEFARVYGV
+971 TREEFARIYGV

-991 EAFTDEIRK
+991 EAFIDEIRK

-1042 PARVAEFYANA
+1042 PVRVAEFYANA

-1082 YAPSSDPVIATNVI
+1082 YAPCSNPVIPTSVI

-1176 GTSSTNSPIASID
+1176 EISSTNSPIASID
-1189 VGASDSESTS
+1189 VGVSDNGSTS
-1199 DAVTTKNLGVPQIS
+1199 AAVTT
-1213 DTVALE
+1213 E
-1219 NPGKTQISA
+1219 NPF
-1228 AVALGNPGETQISDA
+1228 ETQISDA
-1243 VATENPGETQRSD
+1243 VA
-1256 AVATKNPGETQTS
+1256 AKNPGE
-1269 DAVAMGNRSKR
+1269 
-1280 QISDAVA
+1280 
-1287 IENRGELTSQ
+1287 LTNQ
-1297 PKLRIRERKKLSGA
+1297 QKPRVRERKKLSGA
-1311 TIDRKLAGLG
+1311 TINRKLAELG
-1321 YLELNECSFTGRP
+1321 YLKLSEYRFNGRP
-1334 CQAYLPT
+1334 HQTFLPT
-1341 TKGEAAGIVLGTRRS
+1341 TKGEAAGIVLGTRKS

-1366 FSATAASWVATL
+1366 FSAAAASWVATL

>member
-12 PSSPPLPKKSQHMT
+12 PSSLPPPKKPQHMT

-57 RLDCYRRLVKQLP
+57 RLDCYRQLVKQLT
-70 GIILIISSFKE
+70 GITLIISSYKE
-81 RMEKEIA
+81 RMEKEIDI
-88 MLEQDGIPAAM
+88 LEKDGIPAAM
-99 LHSGTTDYVMAA
+99 LHSGLSDYAMAA
-111 QRERVRRHHFR
+111 QLERIRRRHFQV
-122 ILFVSPGLLE
+122 LFASPGLLE
-132 KSEIRSF
+132 DPKMRSF
-139 LVSRAS
+139 LVFKTT

-165 PLYHAIPLLL
+165 PLYHSIPLLL
-175 KDLERHAAVR
+175 KDLERHA
-185 QASEEP
+185 
-191 TMPYRG
+191 
-197 AASGTS
+197 
-203 IEGSPETASSSAVHI
+203 
-218 EASERRKFTASSRP
+218 ASSRP

-238 LPTTRQVEQDIRHF
+238 LPTTRQMEQDIGHF
-252 FSLQHPLLVRHAFE
+252 FSLQHPLLVRHSFE

-338 FCAGTASSDQQTSC
+338 FCAGA
-352 GRHPNARMTDAHAF
+352 P
-366 CAGTASSDRQTS
+366 SSDR
-378 GSRHPNARMTDAR
+378 
-391 AFCAGVHSSDQRIQR
+391 RIQR
-406 PSTHH
+406 PSTHDAEAH
-411 AETHAAARILVV
+411 AGARILVV
-423 TPDPFLELERSDV
+423 TPDPFLELDRSDV

-482 LAKVTLG
+482 LEKVTLG
-489 YQAYPEAIAQVK
+489 YQAYPEAVAQVK

-518 SFLRDYFGGA
+518 SFLRDYFGGE
-528 DRTSVTSQPDNVS
+528 D
-541 IGAPPDSPSQ
+541 
-551 RPAGSSAPGQVSIG
+551 
-565 APLDSPSQR
+565 
-574 AAGSSAP
+574 
-581 GQVSISAPADPSV
+581 
-594 RAAEHHCNRISMDKK
+594 
-609 KLASTGEEPVDYE
+609 PVDYE

-775 FDYDAHTKCTGRIM
+775 FNYDAHTKCTGRIM
-789 AMRKVEYQKTAD
+789 AMRKVEYQKTAA
-801 TIAAVLGQSSESS
+801 TMAAVLGQSSKSS

-827 SSSMPEYPADD
+827 SSSVPESPADD

-850 SALTG
+850 S
-855 DVEAVR
+855 VR
-861 VGYARGSDAEAGRGG
+861 TNNGKAGRGGYARGSDDEAGSVGYARTDDAEAGRGG
-876 YARTIDGEAGR
+876 YART
-887 GGYARTD
+887 
-894 NAEAGRSGYARTGDG
+894 SDG

-971 TREEFARVYGV
+971 TREEFARIYGV

-1059 TAGERTGMNDSVDAA
+1059 TAGERTGMNDSVDAT
-1074 RVKRAPGT
+1074 RVKRVPGT
-1082 YAPSSDPVIATNVI
+1082 YAPSSDPVIATSVI

-1101 ERSESQRNPKYRF
+1101 ERSESQKNPKYRF

-1176 GTSSTNSPIASID
+1176 EISSTNRRIASID
-1189 VGASDSESTS
+1189 VGASDSGSTSAAVTTENRSEAQISAEVATKNPGEMQRS
-1199 DAVTTKNLGVPQIS
+1199 DAVAT
-1213 DTVALE
+1213 E
-1219 NPGKTQISA
+1219 NS
-1228 AVALGNPGETQISDA
+1228 VETQMSDA
-1243 VATENPGETQRSD
+1243 VATENPGETQTSN
-1256 AVATKNPGETQTS
+1256 AVAMENPGEI
-1269 DAVAMGNRSKR
+1269 

-1287 IENRGELTSQ
+1287 AKNPGELTNQ
-1297 PKLRIRERKKLSGA
+1297 QKPRVRERKKLSGA
-1311 TIDRKLAGLG
+1311 TINRKLAELG
-1321 YLELNECSFTGRP
+1321 YLKLSEYRFNGRP
-1334 CQAYLPT
+1334 HQTFLPT
-1341 TKGEAAGIVLGTRRS
+1341 TKGEAAGIVLGTRKS

-1366 FSATAASWVATL
+1366 FSAAAASWVATL

>member
-1 MAAACPAVDDV
+1 
-12 PSSPPLPKKSQHMT
+12 MT

-57 RLDCYRRLVKQLP
+57 RLDYYRQLVKQLP
-70 GIILIISSFKE
+70 GITLIISSYKE
-81 RMEKEIA
+81 RMEKEIDI
-88 MLEQDGIPAAM
+88 LEKDGIPAAM
-99 LHSGTTDYVMAA
+99 LHSGLSDYAMAA
-111 QRERVRRHHFR
+111 QLERIRRRHFQV
-122 ILFVSPGLLE
+122 LFASPGLLE
-132 KSEIRSF
+132 DPKMRSF
-139 LVSRAS
+139 LVFKTT

-165 PLYHAIPLLL
+165 PLYHSIPLLL

-218 EASERRKFTASSRP
+218 EASERRKFTASYRP

-238 LPTTRQVEQDIRHF
+238 LPTTRQMEQDIGHF

-286 FLRRHED
+286 FLRRHKD

-338 FCAGTASSDQQTSC
+338 FCAGAPS
-352 GRHPNARMTDAHAF
+352 F
-366 CAGTASSDRQTS
+366 DR
-378 GSRHPNARMTDAR
+378 
-391 AFCAGVHSSDQRIQR
+391 RIQR

-411 AETHAAARILVV
+411 DEAHAGARILVV

-482 LAKVTLG
+482 LEKVTLG
-489 YQAYPEAIAQVK
+489 YQAYPEAVAQVK

-528 DRTSVTSQPDNVS
+528 DGTSVTSQLDNVS
-541 IGAPPDSPSQ
+541 IGAPP
-551 RPAGSSAPGQVSIG
+551 
-565 APLDSPSQR
+565 DSPSQR

-581 GQVSISAPADPSV
+581 GQVSIGAPPDSSV
-594 RAAEHHCNRISMDKK
+594 RAVENHRNRISMDEKK
-609 KLASTGEEPVDYE
+609 QASTGEDPVDYE

-653 PKNRVQKVSMQL
+653 PENRVQKVSMQL

-775 FDYDAHTKCTGRIM
+775 FDYNAHTKCTGRIM

-801 TIAAVLGQSSESS
+801 TMAAVLGQSSESS
-814 IETPAHASTAPGA
+814 IETPAPASTAPGA

-850 SALTG
+850 S
-855 DVEAVR
+855 VR
-861 VGYARGSDAEAGRGG
+861 TNDGKAGRV
-876 YARTIDGEAGR
+876 
-887 GGYARTD
+887 
-894 NAEAGRSGYARTGDG
+894 GYARTGDG
-909 EAEAQQLRLLEN
+909 EVKAQQLRLLEN

-944 LAMERSVQAYLIFTD
+944 LAMEQSVQAYLIFTD

-971 TREEFARVYGV
+971 TREEFARIYGV

-1028 CVTGER
+1028 CVTRER
-1034 TGMNDSAD
+1034 TGMNDSTA

-1059 TAGERTGMNDSVDAA
+1059 TAGERTGMNDSADAA
-1074 RVKRAPGT
+1074 RVRRAPGT
-1082 YAPSSDPVIATNVI
+1082 FAPSSNPVLPTSVI

-1176 GTSSTNSPIASID
+1176 ETSSTNSPIASID
-1189 VGASDSESTS
+1189 VGASDNGSTS
-1199 DAVTTKNLGVPQIS
+1199 AAVTT
-1213 DTVALE
+1213 E
-1219 NPGKTQISA
+1219 NPF
-1228 AVALGNPGETQISDA
+1228 ETQISDA
-1243 VATENPGETQRSD
+1243 VAMENPGEI
-1256 AVATKNPGETQTS
+1256 
-1269 DAVAMGNRSKR
+1269 
-1280 QISDAVA
+1280 QISDAVVA
-1287 IENRGELTSQ
+1287 KNPGELTNQ
-1297 PKLRIRERKKLSGA
+1297 QKPRVRERKKLSGA
-1311 TIDRKLAGLG
+1311 TIDRKLAELG
-1321 YLELNECSFTGRP
+1321 YLELSEFSFTGRP
-1334 CQAYLPT
+1334 YQAYLPT
-1341 TKGEAAGIVLGTRRS
+1341 TKGEVAGIALGTRRS

-1366 FSATAASWVATL
+1366 FSAAAASWVATL

>member
-1 MAAACPAVDDV
+1 MPDVHRSEASVKSAISTTSTSSPQKSSGETKITAAVCSVVDDV
-12 PSSPPLPKKSQHMT
+12 PSSPPPPKKPQHMT

-57 RLDCYRRLVKQLP
+57 RLDCYRQLVKQLP
-70 GIILIISSFKE
+70 GITLIISSYKE
-81 RMEKEIA
+81 RMEKEIDI
-88 MLEQDGIPAAM
+88 LEKDGIPAAM
-99 LHSGTTDYVMAA
+99 LHSGLSDYAMAA
-111 QRERVRRHHFR
+111 QLERIRRRHFQV
-122 ILFVSPGLLE
+122 LFVSPGLLE
-132 KSEIRSF
+132 DPKMRSF
-139 LVSRAS
+139 LVFKTT

-165 PLYHAIPLLL
+165 PLYHSIPLLL

-252 FSLQHPLLVRHAFE
+252 FSLQHPLIVRHAFE

-352 GRHPNARMTDAHAF
+352 GRYPNARMTDAHAF

-406 PSTHH
+406 PSTHD

-423 TPDPFLELERSDV
+423 TPDPCLELERSDV

-489 YQAYPEAIAQVK
+489 YQAYPEAVAQVK

-518 SFLRDYFGGA
+518 SFLRDYFGGE
-528 DRTSVTSQPDNVS
+528 D
-541 IGAPPDSPSQ
+541 
-551 RPAGSSAPGQVSIG
+551 
-565 APLDSPSQR
+565 
-574 AAGSSAP
+574 
-581 GQVSISAPADPSV
+581 
-594 RAAEHHCNRISMDKK
+594 
-609 KLASTGEEPVDYE
+609 PVDYE

-665 KRAEK
+665 KRAKK

-775 FDYDAHTKCTGRIM
+775 FDYDAHAKRTGRIM
-789 AMRKVEYQKTAD
+789 AMRKVEYQKTAA
-801 TIAAVLGQSSESS
+801 TMAAVLGQSSESS

-827 SSSMPEYPADD
+827 SSGVTKYPADD

-850 SALTG
+850 SAWTSDG
-855 DVEAVR
+855 EAGS
-861 VGYARGSDAEAGRGG
+861 VGYARGS
-876 YARTIDGEAGR
+876 DGEAGR
-887 GGYARTD
+887 GGYARGSD
-894 NAEAGRSGYARTGDG
+894 DEAGRGGCAWIGDNGADSAGNARTSDD

-1028 CVTGER
+1028 CVTRER
-1034 TGMNDSAD
+1034 TGMNDSA
-1042 PARVAEFYANA
+1042 
-1053 SEEVQC
+1053 
-1059 TAGERTGMNDSVDAA
+1059 DAA

-1082 YAPSSDPVIATNVI
+1082 FAPSSNPVLPTSVI

-1176 GTSSTNSPIASID
+1176 ETSSMNSPIASIA
-1189 VGASDSESTS
+1189 VGASDNESTSAAVATENPFETQIS
-1199 DAVTTKNLGVPQIS
+1199 DAVTT
-1213 DTVALE
+1213 
-1219 NPGKTQISA
+1219 
-1228 AVALGNPGETQISDA
+1228 GNPGETQISDA
-1243 VATENPGETQRSD
+1243 VATKNPGETQIS
-1256 AVATKNPGETQTS
+1256 AEVATKNPGEAQIS
-1269 DAVAMGNRSKR
+1269 DVVAMGNRSET

-1321 YLELNECSFTGRP
+1321 YLELSEFSFTGRP
-1334 CQAYLPT
+1334 YQAYLPT
-1341 TKGEAAGIVLGTRRS
+1341 TKGEAAGIALGTRRS

-1366 FSATAASWVATL
+1366 FSAAAASWVATL

>member
-1 MAAACPAVDDV
+1 MAAACSVVDDV
-12 PSSPPLPKKSQHMT
+12 PSSPPPPKKPQHMT

-32 SAYARIFSALESGR
+32 SAYVRIFSALMGGR

-57 RLDCYRRLVKQLP
+57 RLDCYRQLVKQLP
-70 GIILIISSFKE
+70 GITLIISSYKE
-81 RMEKEIA
+81 RMEKEIDI
-88 MLEQDGIPAAM
+88 LEKDGIPAAM
-99 LHSGTTDYVMAA
+99 LHSGLSDYAMVA
-111 QRERVRRHHFR
+111 QLERIRRHHFR
-122 ILFVSPGLLE
+122 ILYISPGLLE
-132 KSEIRSF
+132 SPTIRSF
-139 LVSRAS
+139 LVLYTT

-165 PLYHAIPLLL
+165 PLYHSIPLLL
-175 KDLERHAAVR
+175 KDLERHAA
-185 QASEEP
+185 S
-191 TMPYRG
+191 Y
-197 AASGTS
+197 
-203 IEGSPETASSSAVHI
+203 
-218 EASERRKFTASSRP
+218 RP

-338 FCAGTASSDQQTSC
+338 FCASA
-352 GRHPNARMTDAHAF
+352 P
-366 CAGTASSDRQTS
+366 
-378 GSRHPNARMTDAR
+378 
-391 AFCAGVHSSDQRIQR
+391 SSDQRIQR
-406 PSTHH
+406 PSTHD

-423 TPDPFLELERSDV
+423 TPDPFLELDRSDV

-482 LAKVTLG
+482 LEKVTLG
-489 YQAYPEAIAQVK
+489 YQAYPEAVAQVK

-528 DRTSVTSQPDNVS
+528 DGTSVTSHPDNVS
-541 IGAPPDSPSQ
+541 IGAPPDL
-551 RPAGSSAPGQVSIG
+551 
-565 APLDSPSQR
+565 PLQK

-581 GQVSISAPADPSV
+581 GHAAIGAPPDLPLQKAAGSSAPGHASIGAPPDSSV
-594 RAAEHHCNRISMDKK
+594 RAAEHHCNRISMDEKK
-609 KLASTGEEPVDYE
+609 QASTGEEPVDYE

-636 ELPVDESLR
+636 ELPVDESLW

-789 AMRKVEYQKTAD
+789 AMRKVEYQKTAA
-801 TIAAVLGQSSESS
+801 TMAAVLGQSSESS
-814 IETPAHASTAPGA
+814 IETPAHASTAPGP
-827 SSSMPEYPADD
+827 SSGVPESPANN

-850 SALTG
+850 SVRTSDG
-855 DVEAVR
+855 EAGSVR
-861 VGYARGSDAEAGRGG
+861 YARGSDGKAGSVGYARTDDAEAGRGG
-876 YARTIDGEAGR
+876 YART
-887 GGYARTD
+887 
-894 NAEAGRSGYARTGDG
+894 GDG
-909 EAEAQQLRLLEN
+909 EVKAQQLRLLEN

-944 LAMERSVQAYLIFTD
+944 LAMERSVQAYQIFTD

-982 GQRKLELHY
+982 GQRKLALHY

-1042 PARVAEFYANA
+1042 TARVAEFYANA

-1059 TAGERTGMNDSVDAA
+1059 KAGERTGMNDSADTA

-1082 YAPSSDPVIATNVI
+1082 FAPSSNPVLPTRVI

-1136 VKKKQDFFLTVAEA
+1136 VKKKQDFFLTMAEA

-1176 GTSSTNSPIASID
+1176 ETSSTNSPIASIA
-1189 VGASDSESTS
+1189 VGASDNESTS
-1199 DAVTTKNLGVPQIS
+1199 AAVTTENPFETQIS
-1213 DTVALE
+1213 D
-1219 NPGKTQISA
+1219 
-1228 AVALGNPGETQISDA
+1228 AVATGNPGETQISDA
-1243 VATENPGETQRSD
+1243 VAT
-1256 AVATKNPGETQTS
+1256 KNPGEE
-1269 DAVAMGNRSKR
+1269 

-1287 IENRGELTSQ
+1287 AKNLGETQISAAVATGNPGELTNQ
-1297 PKLRIRERKKLSGA
+1297 QKPRVRERKKLSGA

-1321 YLELNECSFTGRP
+1321 YLELSEFSFTGRP
-1334 CQAYLPT
+1334 YQVYLPT
-1341 TKGEAAGIVLGTRRS
+1341 IKGEAAGIALGTRTS

-1366 FSATAASWVATL
+1366 FSAAAASWVAAL
-1378 FVRDETK
+1378 FVRDGTK

>member
-1 MAAACPAVDDV
+1 MAAACPTVDDV
-12 PSSPPLPKKSQHMT
+12 PSSPPPPKKPQHMT

-32 SAYARIFSALESGR
+32 SAYVRIFSALMGGR

-57 RLDCYRRLVKQLP
+57 RLDCYRQLVKQLP
-70 GIILIISSFKE
+70 GITLIISSYKE
-81 RMEKEIA
+81 RMEKEIDI
-88 MLEQDGIPAAM
+88 LEKDGIPAAM
-99 LHSGTTDYVMAA
+99 LHSGLSDYAMVA
-111 QRERVRRHHFR
+111 QLERIRRHHFR
-122 ILFVSPGLLE
+122 ILYISPGLLE
-132 KSEIRSF
+132 SPTIRSF
-139 LVSRAS
+139 LVLYTT

-165 PLYHAIPLLL
+165 PLYHSIPLLL
-175 KDLERHAAVR
+175 KDLERHAA
-185 QASEEP
+185 S
-191 TMPYRG
+191 Y
-197 AASGTS
+197 
-203 IEGSPETASSSAVHI
+203 
-218 EASERRKFTASSRP
+218 RP

-338 FCAGTASSDQQTSC
+338 FCASA
-352 GRHPNARMTDAHAF
+352 P
-366 CAGTASSDRQTS
+366 
-378 GSRHPNARMTDAR
+378 
-391 AFCAGVHSSDQRIQR
+391 SSDQRIQR
-406 PSTHH
+406 PSTHD

-482 LAKVTLG
+482 LEKVTLG
-489 YQAYPEAIAQVK
+489 YQAYPEAVAQVK

-518 SFLRDYFGGA
+518 FFLRDYFGGA

-551 RPAGSSAPGQVSIG
+551 RAAGSSAPGHAAIG

-574 AAGSSAP
+574 AAGRSAP

-594 RAAEHHCNRISMDKK
+594 RAAENHHNRISMDEK
-609 KLASTGEEPVDYE
+609 KLASTGEDPVDYE

-789 AMRKVEYQKTAD
+789 AMRKVEYQKTAA
-801 TIAAVLGQSSESS
+801 TMAAVLGQSSESS

-827 SSSMPEYPADD
+827 SSGVTKYPADD

-850 SALTG
+850 SAWTSDG
-855 DVEAVR
+855 EAGS
-861 VGYARGSDAEAGRGG
+861 VGYARGS
-876 YARTIDGEAGR
+876 DGEAGR
-887 GGYARTD
+887 GGYARTGD
-894 NAEAGRSGYARTGDG
+894 GEAGRGGCAWIGDNGADSAGNARTSDD
-909 EAEAQQLRLLEN
+909 EAEAQQLQLLEN

-982 GQRKLELHY
+982 GQRKLALHY

-1028 CVTGER
+1028 CVTGEC
-1034 TGMNDSAD
+1034 TGMNDSKD

-1082 YAPSSDPVIATNVI
+1082 YAPSSNPVIPTSVI

-1176 GTSSTNSPIASID
+1176 ETSSTNSPTASID
-1189 VGASDSESTS
+1189 VGASDNGSTSAAVTTEDPFETQIS
-1199 DAVTTKNLGVPQIS
+1199 DAVTT
-1213 DTVALE
+1213 
-1219 NPGKTQISA
+1219 
-1228 AVALGNPGETQISDA
+1228 GNPGETQISDA
-1243 VATENPGETQRSD
+1243 VATENPGETQISD

-1269 DAVAMGNRSKR
+1269 DAVAMGNRSET

>member
-1 MAAACPAVDDV
+1 
-12 PSSPPLPKKSQHMT
+12 
-26 WAMSLA
+26 MSLA

-57 RLDCYRRLVKQLP
+57 RLDCYRQLVKQLP
-70 GIILIISSFKE
+70 GITLIISSYKE
-81 RMEKEIA
+81 RMEKEIDI
-88 MLEQDGIPAAM
+88 LEKDGIPAAM
-99 LHSGTTDYVMAA
+99 LHSGLSNYAMAA
-111 QRERVRRHHFR
+111 QLERIRRRHFQV
-122 ILFVSPGLLE
+122 LFASPGLLE
-132 KSEIRSF
+132 DPKMRLF
-139 LVSRAS
+139 LVFKTT

-165 PLYHAIPLLL
+165 PLYHSIPLLL
-175 KDLERHAAVR
+175 KDLERHA
-185 QASEEP
+185 
-191 TMPYRG
+191 
-197 AASGTS
+197 
-203 IEGSPETASSSAVHI
+203 
-218 EASERRKFTASSRP
+218 ASSRP

-238 LPTTRQVEQDIRHF
+238 LPTTRQMEQDIGHF

-286 FLRRHED
+286 FLHRHED

-338 FCAGTASSDQQTSC
+338 FCAA
-352 GRHPNARMTDAHAF
+352 
-366 CAGTASSDRQTS
+366 TASSDRQTAVR
-378 GSRHPNARMTDAR
+378 RHSDARMTDAR
-391 AFCAGVHSSDQRIQR
+391 AFCAGAPSSDQRIQR
-406 PSTHH
+406 PSTHDNEAH
-411 AETHAAARILVV
+411 AGARILVV

-482 LAKVTLG
+482 LEKVTLG
-489 YQAYPEAIAQVK
+489 YQAYPEAVAQVK

-518 SFLRDYFGGA
+518 SFLRDYFGGE
-528 DRTSVTSQPDNVS
+528 D
-541 IGAPPDSPSQ
+541 
-551 RPAGSSAPGQVSIG
+551 
-565 APLDSPSQR
+565 
-574 AAGSSAP
+574 
-581 GQVSISAPADPSV
+581 
-594 RAAEHHCNRISMDKK
+594 
-609 KLASTGEEPVDYE
+609 PVDYE
-622 VITLPSRNRVLTSA
+622 VITLPSRNRVLRSA

-645 TIRQSGHY
+645 TIRQSGRY
-653 PKNRVQKVSMQL
+653 PENRVQKVSMQL

-766 WKAGEKPYH
+766 WKASEKPYH

-814 IETPAHASTAPGA
+814 IKTLAHASTAPGP
-827 SSSMPEYPADD
+827 SSSVPESPADD

-855 DVEAVR
+855 DVEAGR

-894 NAEAGRSGYARTGDG
+894 DAEADRSGYARTIDG

-1034 TGMNDSAD
+1034 TGMDDSTD
-1042 PARVAEFYANA
+1042 PARVAEFYVNA

-1059 TAGERTGMNDSVDAA
+1059 TAGERTGMNDSVGAA
-1074 RVKRAPGT
+1074 RVKRVPGT
-1082 YAPSSDPVIATNVI
+1082 YAPSSNPVIPTSVI

-1176 GTSSTNSPIASID
+1176 ETSSTNSPTASID

-1199 DAVTTKNLGVPQIS
+1199 VAVTTEDPGETQISDAVTT
-1213 DTVALE
+1213 
-1219 NPGKTQISA
+1219 
-1228 AVALGNPGETQISDA
+1228 GNPGETQISDA

-1269 DAVAMGNRSKR
+1269 DAVAMENPGEI

-1287 IENRGELTSQ
+1287 AKNPGELTNQ
-1297 PKLRIRERKKLSGA
+1297 QKPRVRERKKLSGA
-1311 TIDRKLAGLG
+1311 TIDRKLAELG
-1321 YLELNECSFTGRP
+1321 YLELSEFSFTGRP

-1341 TKGEAAGIVLGTRRS
+1341 TKGEAAGIALGTRTS

-1366 FSATAASWVATL
+1366 FSAAAASWVATL
-1378 FVRDETK
+1378 FVRDGTK

>member
-12 PSSPPLPKKSQHMT
+12 PSSLPPPKKPQHMT

-57 RLDCYRRLVKQLP
+57 RLDCYRQLVKQLI
-70 GIILIISSFKE
+70 GITLIISSYKE
-81 RMEKEIA
+81 RMEKEIDI
-88 MLEQDGIPAAM
+88 LEKDGIPAAM
-99 LHSGTTDYVMAA
+99 LHSGLSDYAMAA
-111 QRERVRRHHFR
+111 QLERIRRRHFQV
-122 ILFVSPGLLE
+122 LFASPGLLE
-132 KSEIRSF
+132 DPKMRSF
-139 LVSRAS
+139 LVFKTT

-165 PLYHAIPLLL
+165 PLYHSIPLLL
-175 KDLERHAAVR
+175 KDLERHA
-185 QASEEP
+185 
-191 TMPYRG
+191 
-197 AASGTS
+197 
-203 IEGSPETASSSAVHI
+203 
-218 EASERRKFTASSRP
+218 ASSRP

-238 LPTTRQVEQDIRHF
+238 LPTTRQMEQDIGHF
-252 FSLQHPLLVRHAFE
+252 FSLQHPLLVRHSFE

-338 FCAGTASSDQQTSC
+338 FCAGA
-352 GRHPNARMTDAHAF
+352 P
-366 CAGTASSDRQTS
+366 SSDR
-378 GSRHPNARMTDAR
+378 
-391 AFCAGVHSSDQRIQR
+391 RIQR
-406 PSTHH
+406 PSTHDAEAH
-411 AETHAAARILVV
+411 AGARILVV
-423 TPDPFLELERSDV
+423 TPDPFLELDRSDV

-482 LAKVTLG
+482 LEKVTLG
-489 YQAYPEAIAQVK
+489 YQAYPEAVAQVK

-518 SFLRDYFGGA
+518 SFLRDYFGGE
-528 DRTSVTSQPDNVS
+528 D
-541 IGAPPDSPSQ
+541 
-551 RPAGSSAPGQVSIG
+551 
-565 APLDSPSQR
+565 
-574 AAGSSAP
+574 
-581 GQVSISAPADPSV
+581 
-594 RAAEHHCNRISMDKK
+594 
-609 KLASTGEEPVDYE
+609 PVDYE

-789 AMRKVEYQKTAD
+789 AMRKVEYQKTAA
-801 TIAAVLGQSSESS
+801 TMAAVLGQSSKSS

-827 SSSMPEYPADD
+827 SSSVPESPADD

-850 SALTG
+850 S
-855 DVEAVR
+855 VR
-861 VGYARGSDAEAGRGG
+861 TNDDKAGRGGYARGSDDEAGSVGYARTDDAEAGRGG
-876 YARTIDGEAGR
+876 YART
-887 GGYARTD
+887 
-894 NAEAGRSGYARTGDG
+894 SDG

-971 TREEFARVYGV
+971 TREEFARIYGV

-1042 PARVAEFYANA
+1042 PVRVAEFYANA

-1082 YAPSSDPVIATNVI
+1082 YAPCSNPVIPTSVI

-1176 GTSSTNSPIASID
+1176 EISSTNSPIASID
-1189 VGASDSESTS
+1189 VGVSDNGSTS
-1199 DAVTTKNLGVPQIS
+1199 AAVTT
-1213 DTVALE
+1213 E
-1219 NPGKTQISA
+1219 NPF
-1228 AVALGNPGETQISDA
+1228 ETQISDA
-1243 VATENPGETQRSD
+1243 VA
-1256 AVATKNPGETQTS
+1256 AKNPGE
-1269 DAVAMGNRSKR
+1269 
-1280 QISDAVA
+1280 
-1287 IENRGELTSQ
+1287 LTNQ
-1297 PKLRIRERKKLSGA
+1297 QKPRVRERKKLSGA
-1311 TIDRKLAGLG
+1311 TINRKLAELG
-1321 YLELNECSFTGRP
+1321 YLKLSEYRFNGRP
-1334 CQAYLPT
+1334 HQTFLPT
-1341 TKGEAAGIVLGTRRS
+1341 TKGEAAGIVLGTRKS

-1366 FSATAASWVATL
+1366 FSAAAASWVATL

>member
-1 MAAACPAVDDV
+1 
-12 PSSPPLPKKSQHMT
+12 
-26 WAMSLA
+26 MSLA

-57 RLDCYRRLVKQLP
+57 RLDCYRQLVKQLP
-70 GIILIISSFKE
+70 GITLIISSYKE
-81 RMEKEIA
+81 RMEKEIDI
-88 MLEQDGIPAAM
+88 LEKDGIPAAM
-99 LHSGTTDYVMAA
+99 LHSGLSDYAMAA
-111 QRERVRRHHFR
+111 QLERIRRRHFQV
-122 ILFVSPGLLE
+122 LFASPGLLE
-132 KSEIRSF
+132 DPKMRSF
-139 LVSRAS
+139 LVFKTT

-165 PLYHAIPLLL
+165 PLYHSIPLLL
-175 KDLERHAAVR
+175 KDLERHA
-185 QASEEP
+185 
-191 TMPYRG
+191 
-197 AASGTS
+197 
-203 IEGSPETASSSAVHI
+203 
-218 EASERRKFTASSRP
+218 ASSRP

-238 LPTTRQVEQDIRHF
+238 LPTTRQMEQDIRHF

-338 FCAGTASSDQQTSC
+338 FCAGTASSDQQTS
-352 GRHPNARMTDAHAF
+352 
-366 CAGTASSDRQTS
+366 

-391 AFCAGVHSSDQRIQR
+391 TFCAGVHSSDQRIQR

-482 LAKVTLG
+482 LEKVTLG
-489 YQAYPEAIAQVK
+489 YQAYPEAVAQVK

-609 KLASTGEEPVDYE
+609 KLTSTGEEPVDYE

-653 PKNRVQKVSMQL
+653 PENRVQKVSMQL

-789 AMRKVEYQKTAD
+789 AMRKVEYQKTAA
-801 TIAAVLGQSSESS
+801 TMATVLGQSSESS
-814 IETPAHASTAPGA
+814 IETLAHASTAPGA
-827 SSSMPEYPADD
+827 SSGVPKYPADD
-838 RLPATTPCEGNA
+838 RLPATTPCEDNA
-850 SALTG
+850 SAL
-855 DVEAVR
+855 
-861 VGYARGSDAEAGRGG
+861 
-876 YARTIDGEAGR
+876 
-887 GGYARTD
+887 
-894 NAEAGRSGYARTGDG
+894 TGDG
-909 EAEAQQLRLLEN
+909 EAEAQQLQLLEN

-1042 PARVAEFYANA
+1042 
-1053 SEEVQC
+1053 
-1059 TAGERTGMNDSVDAA
+1059 AA

-1082 YAPSSDPVIATNVI
+1082 FAPSSNPVLPTSVI

-1176 GTSSTNSPIASID
+1176 ETSSMNSHIASIA
-1189 VGASDSESTS
+1189 VGASDNESTSAAVTTENPFKTQIS
-1199 DAVTTKNLGVPQIS
+1199 DAVTT
-1213 DTVALE
+1213 
-1219 NPGKTQISA
+1219 
-1228 AVALGNPGETQISDA
+1228 GNPGETQISDA

-1256 AVATKNPGETQTS
+1256 AVATKNPGEAQIS
-1269 DAVAMGNRSKR
+1269 DVVAMGNRSET

-1321 YLELNECSFTGRP
+1321 YLELSEFSFTGRP
-1334 CQAYLPT
+1334 YQAYLPT
-1341 TKGEAAGIVLGTRRS
+1341 TKGEAAGIALGTRRS

-1361 YPTAY
+1361 YPTTY
-1366 FSATAASWVATL
+1366 FSAAAASWVATL
-1378 FVRDETK
+1378 FVRDGTK

>member
-1 MAAACPAVDDV
+1 
-12 PSSPPLPKKSQHMT
+12 MT

-57 RLDCYRRLVKQLP
+57 RLDCYRQLVKQLP
-70 GIILIISSFKE
+70 GITLIISSYKE
-81 RMEKEIA
+81 RMEKEIDI
-88 MLEQDGIPAAM
+88 LEKDGIPAAM
-99 LHSGTTDYVMAA
+99 LHSGLSDYAMAA
-111 QRERVRRHHFR
+111 QLERIRRRHFQV
-122 ILFVSPGLLE
+122 LFVSPGLLE
-132 KSEIRSF
+132 DPKMRSF
-139 LVSRAS
+139 LVFKTT

-165 PLYHAIPLLL
+165 PLYHSIPLLL

-252 FSLQHPLLVRHAFE
+252 FSLQHPLIVRHAFE

-338 FCAGTASSDQQTSC
+338 FCAGTASSD
-352 GRHPNARMTDAHAF
+352 RRK
-366 CAGTASSDRQTS
+366 
-378 GSRHPNARMTDAR
+378 
-391 AFCAGVHSSDQRIQR
+391 QR

-411 AETHAAARILVV
+411 DEAHAAARILVV

-482 LAKVTLG
+482 LEKVTLG
-489 YQAYPEAIAQVK
+489 YQAYPEAVAQVK

-518 SFLRDYFGGA
+518 SFLRDYFGGE
-528 DRTSVTSQPDNVS
+528 D
-541 IGAPPDSPSQ
+541 
-551 RPAGSSAPGQVSIG
+551 
-565 APLDSPSQR
+565 
-574 AAGSSAP
+574 
-581 GQVSISAPADPSV
+581 
-594 RAAEHHCNRISMDKK
+594 
-609 KLASTGEEPVDYE
+609 PVDYE

-645 TIRQSGHY
+645 TIRQSGRY
-653 PKNRVQKVSMQL
+653 PENRVQKVSMQL

-708 RFRAFSIPRDSCCVN
+708 HFRAFSIPRDSCCVN

-775 FDYDAHTKCTGRIM
+775 FDYDAHAKRTGRIM
-789 AMRKVEYQKTAD
+789 AMRKVEYQKTAA
-801 TIAAVLGQSSESS
+801 TMAAVLGQSSESS

-827 SSSMPEYPADD
+827 SSGVPKYPADD

-850 SALTG
+850 SAWTSDG
-855 DVEAVR
+855 EAGS
-861 VGYARGSDAEAGRGG
+861 VGYARGS
-876 YARTIDGEAGR
+876 DGEAGR
-887 GGYARTD
+887 GGYARTGD
-894 NAEAGRSGYARTGDG
+894 GEAGRGGCAWIGDNGADSAGNARSSDD
-909 EAEAQQLRLLEN
+909 EAEAQQLQLLEN

-982 GQRKLELHY
+982 GQRKLALHY

-1034 TGMNDSAD
+1034 TGMNDSKD

-1082 YAPSSDPVIATNVI
+1082 YAPSSNPVIPTSVI

-1101 ERSESQRNPKYRF
+1101 ERLESQRNPKYRF

-1176 GTSSTNSPIASID
+1176 ETSSTNRPIASID

-1199 DAVTTKNLGVPQIS
+1199 AAVTTENPFKTQISDAVTT
-1213 DTVALE
+1213 
-1219 NPGKTQISA
+1219 
-1228 AVALGNPGETQISDA
+1228 GNPGETQISDA

-1269 DAVAMGNRSKR
+1269 DAVAMENPGEI

-1287 IENRGELTSQ
+1287 AKNPGELTSQ
-1297 PKLRIRERKKLSGA
+1297 PKLRARERKKLSGA

-1321 YLELNECSFTGRP
+1321 YLELSEFSFTGRP

-1341 TKGEAAGIVLGTRRS
+1341 IKGEAAGIVLGTRRS

>member
-12 PSSPPLPKKSQHMT
+12 PSSLPPPKKPQHMT

-46 DVLAMPPVGSL
+46 DVLAMPPVGPL
-57 RLDCYRRLVKQLP
+57 RLDCYRQLVKQLP
-70 GIILIISSFKE
+70 GIMLIISSYKE
-81 RMEKEIA
+81 HMEKEIA
-88 MLEQDGIPAAM
+88 ILEKDGIPAAM
-99 LHSGTTDYVMAA
+99 LHSGLSDYAMAA
-111 QRERVRRHHFR
+111 QLERIRRRHFQV
-122 ILFVSPGLLE
+122 LFASPGLLE
-132 KSEIRSF
+132 DPKMRSF
-139 LVSRAS
+139 LVFKTT

-165 PLYHAIPLLL
+165 PLYHSIPLLL
-175 KDLERHAAVR
+175 KDLERHA
-185 QASEEP
+185 
-191 TMPYRG
+191 
-197 AASGTS
+197 
-203 IEGSPETASSSAVHI
+203 
-218 EASERRKFTASSRP
+218 ASSRP

-238 LPTTRQVEQDIRHF
+238 LPTTRQMEQDIGHF
-252 FSLQHPLLVRHAFE
+252 FSLQHPLLVRHSFE

-338 FCAGTASSDQQTSC
+338 FCAGA
-352 GRHPNARMTDAHAF
+352 P
-366 CAGTASSDRQTS
+366 SSDR
-378 GSRHPNARMTDAR
+378 
-391 AFCAGVHSSDQRIQR
+391 RIQR
-406 PSTHH
+406 PSTHDAEAH
-411 AETHAAARILVV
+411 AGARILVV
-423 TPDPFLELERSDV
+423 TPDPFLELDRSDV

-482 LAKVTLG
+482 LEKVTLG
-489 YQAYPEAIAQVK
+489 YQAYPEAVAQVK

-518 SFLRDYFGGA
+518 SFLRDYFGGE
-528 DRTSVTSQPDNVS
+528 D
-541 IGAPPDSPSQ
+541 
-551 RPAGSSAPGQVSIG
+551 
-565 APLDSPSQR
+565 
-574 AAGSSAP
+574 
-581 GQVSISAPADPSV
+581 
-594 RAAEHHCNRISMDKK
+594 
-609 KLASTGEEPVDYE
+609 PVDYE

-789 AMRKVEYQKTAD
+789 AMRKVEYQKTAA
-801 TIAAVLGQSSESS
+801 TMAAVLGQSSKSS

-827 SSSMPEYPADD
+827 SSSVPESPADD

-850 SALTG
+850 S
-855 DVEAVR
+855 VR
-861 VGYARGSDAEAGRGG
+861 TNDGKAGRGGYARGSDDEAGSVGYARTDDAEAGRGG
-876 YARTIDGEAGR
+876 YART
-887 GGYARTD
+887 
-894 NAEAGRSGYARTGDG
+894 SDG

-1082 YAPSSDPVIATNVI
+1082 YAPSSDPVIATSVI

-1176 GTSSTNSPIASID
+1176 EISSTNRRIASID
-1189 VGASDSESTS
+1189 VGASDSGST
-1199 DAVTTKNLGVPQIS
+1199 
-1213 DTVALE
+1213 
-1219 NPGKTQISA
+1219 SA
-1228 AVALGNPGETQISDA
+1228 AVATENSVETQMSDA
-1243 VATENPGETQRSD
+1243 VATENPGETQTSNAVAMENPGEIQISD
-1256 AVATKNPGETQTS
+1256 AVATKNPGE
-1269 DAVAMGNRSKR
+1269 
-1280 QISDAVA
+1280 
-1287 IENRGELTSQ
+1287 LTNQ
-1297 PKLRIRERKKLSGA
+1297 QKPRVRERKKLSGA
-1311 TIDRKLAGLG
+1311 TINRKLAELG
-1321 YLELNECSFTGRP
+1321 YLKLSEYRFNGRP
-1334 CQAYLPT
+1334 HQTFLPT
-1341 TKGEAAGIVLGTRRS
+1341 TKGEAAGIVLGTRKS

-1366 FSATAASWVATL
+1366 FSAAAASWVATL

>member
-1 MAAACPAVDDV
+1 
-12 PSSPPLPKKSQHMT
+12 MT
-26 WAMSLA
+26 WSMSLA

-46 DVLAMPPVGSL
+46 DVLAMPPVGPL
-57 RLDCYRRLVKQLP
+57 RLDCYRQLVKQLP
-70 GIILIISSFKE
+70 GIMLIISSYKE
-81 RMEKEIA
+81 HMEKEIDI
-88 MLEQDGIPAAM
+88 LEKDGIPAAM
-99 LHSGTTDYVMAA
+99 LHSGLSDYAMAA
-111 QRERVRRHHFR
+111 QLERIRRRHFQV
-122 ILFVSPGLLE
+122 LFASPGLLE
-132 KSEIRSF
+132 YPKMRSF
-139 LVSRAS
+139 LVFKTT

-165 PLYHAIPLLL
+165 PLYHSIPLLL
-175 KDLERHAAVR
+175 KDLERHA
-185 QASEEP
+185 
-191 TMPYRG
+191 
-197 AASGTS
+197 
-203 IEGSPETASSSAVHI
+203 
-218 EASERRKFTASSRP
+218 ASSRP

-238 LPTTRQVEQDIRHF
+238 LPTTRQMEQDIGHF

-273 VHRPQRKAPFLLD
+273 VHRPQHKAPFLLD
-286 FLRRHED
+286 FLRRHEN

-311 LLNRSGFPALSY
+311 LLNRSGFPSLSY

-338 FCAGTASSDQQTSC
+338 FCAGA
-352 GRHPNARMTDAHAF
+352 P
-366 CAGTASSDRQTS
+366 SSDR
-378 GSRHPNARMTDAR
+378 
-391 AFCAGVHSSDQRIQR
+391 RIQR

-411 AETHAAARILVV
+411 AETHAGARILVV

-482 LAKVTLG
+482 LEKVTLG
-489 YQAYPEAIAQVK
+489 YQAYPEAVAQVK

-518 SFLRDYFGGA
+518 SFLRDYFGGE
-528 DRTSVTSQPDNVS
+528 D
-541 IGAPPDSPSQ
+541 
-551 RPAGSSAPGQVSIG
+551 
-565 APLDSPSQR
+565 
-574 AAGSSAP
+574 
-581 GQVSISAPADPSV
+581 
-594 RAAEHHCNRISMDKK
+594 
-609 KLASTGEEPVDYE
+609 PVDYE
-622 VITLPSRNRVLTSA
+622 VITLPSRNRVLRSA

-645 TIRQSGHY
+645 TIRQSGRY
-653 PKNRVQKVSMQL
+653 PENRVQKVSMQL

-775 FDYDAHTKCTGRIM
+775 FDYDAHAKCTGRIM

-801 TIAAVLGQSSESS
+801 TMAAVLGQSSESS
-814 IETPAHASTAPGA
+814 IETLAHASTAPGP
-827 SSSMPEYPADD
+827 SSGVPESPADD

-855 DVEAVR
+855 D
-861 VGYARGSDAEAGRGG
+861 
-876 YARTIDGEAGR
+876 GEAGR

-894 NAEAGRSGYARTGDG
+894 DAEAGRSGYARTSDG

-1034 TGMNDSAD
+1034 TGMDDSTD
-1042 PARVAEFYANA
+1042 P
-1053 SEEVQC
+1053 
-1059 TAGERTGMNDSVDAA
+1059 A

-1082 YAPSSDPVIATNVI
+1082 YAPSSNPGIPTSVI

-1176 GTSSTNSPIASID
+1176 ETSSTNSPTASID
-1189 VGASDSESTS
+1189 VGASDNGSTSVAVTTEDPFETQIS
-1199 DAVTTKNLGVPQIS
+1199 DAVTT
-1213 DTVALE
+1213 
-1219 NPGKTQISA
+1219 
-1228 AVALGNPGETQISDA
+1228 GNPGETQISDA
-1243 VATENPGETQRSD
+1243 VATGNPGETLISAEVAIENRGETQISD
-1256 AVATKNPGETQTS
+1256 AVTTKNPGET
-1269 DAVAMGNRSKR
+1269 K
-1280 QISDAVA
+1280 ISAEVA

-1297 PKLRIRERKKLSGA
+1297 PKLRARERKKLSGA

-1321 YLELNECSFTGRP
+1321 YLELSEFSFTGRP
-1334 CQAYLPT
+1334 YQAYLPT
-1341 TKGEAAGIVLGTRRS
+1341 TKGEAAGIALGTRTS

-1366 FSATAASWVATL
+1366 FSAAAASWVATL

>member
-1 MAAACPAVDDV
+1 
-12 PSSPPLPKKSQHMT
+12 
-26 WAMSLA
+26 MSLA

-57 RLDCYRRLVKQLP
+57 RLDCYRQLVKQLT
-70 GIILIISSFKE
+70 GITLIISSYKE
-81 RMEKEIA
+81 RMEKEIDI
-88 MLEQDGIPAAM
+88 LEKDGIPAAM
-99 LHSGTTDYVMAA
+99 LHSGLSDYAMAA
-111 QRERVRRHHFR
+111 QLERIRRRHFQV
-122 ILFVSPGLLE
+122 LFASPGLLE
-132 KSEIRSF
+132 DPKMRSF
-139 LVSRAS
+139 LVFKTT

-165 PLYHAIPLLL
+165 PLYHSIPLLL
-175 KDLERHAAVR
+175 KDLERHA
-185 QASEEP
+185 
-191 TMPYRG
+191 
-197 AASGTS
+197 
-203 IEGSPETASSSAVHI
+203 
-218 EASERRKFTASSRP
+218 ASSRP

-238 LPTTRQVEQDIRHF
+238 LPTTRQMEQDIGHF
-252 FSLQHPLLVRHAFE
+252 FSLQHPLLVRHSFE

-338 FCAGTASSDQQTSC
+338 FCAGA
-352 GRHPNARMTDAHAF
+352 P
-366 CAGTASSDRQTS
+366 SSDR
-378 GSRHPNARMTDAR
+378 
-391 AFCAGVHSSDQRIQR
+391 RIQR
-406 PSTHH
+406 PSTHDAEAH
-411 AETHAAARILVV
+411 AGARILVV
-423 TPDPFLELERSDV
+423 TPDPFLELDRSDV

-482 LAKVTLG
+482 LEKVTLG
-489 YQAYPEAIAQVK
+489 YQAYPEAVAQVK

-518 SFLRDYFGGA
+518 SFLRDYFGGE
-528 DRTSVTSQPDNVS
+528 D
-541 IGAPPDSPSQ
+541 
-551 RPAGSSAPGQVSIG
+551 
-565 APLDSPSQR
+565 
-574 AAGSSAP
+574 
-581 GQVSISAPADPSV
+581 
-594 RAAEHHCNRISMDKK
+594 
-609 KLASTGEEPVDYE
+609 PVDYE

-708 RFRAFSIPRDSCCVN
+708 RFRAFSIPRDSCCVI

-789 AMRKVEYQKTAD
+789 AMRKVEYQKTAA
-801 TIAAVLGQSSESS
+801 TMAAVLGQSSKSS

-827 SSSMPEYPADD
+827 SSSVPESPADD

-850 SALTG
+850 S
-855 DVEAVR
+855 VR
-861 VGYARGSDAEAGRGG
+861 TNDGKAGRGG
-876 YARTIDGEAGR
+876 YARGSDDEAGR

-894 NAEAGRSGYARTGDG
+894 NAEAGRGGYARTSDG

-971 TREEFARVYGV
+971 TREEFARIYGV

-991 EAFTDEIRK
+991 EAFIDEIRK

-1042 PARVAEFYANA
+1042 PVRVAEFYANA

-1082 YAPSSDPVIATNVI
+1082 YAPCSNPVIPTSVI

-1176 GTSSTNSPIASID
+1176 EISSTNSPIASID
-1189 VGASDSESTS
+1189 VGVSDNGSTS
-1199 DAVTTKNLGVPQIS
+1199 AAVTT
-1213 DTVALE
+1213 E
-1219 NPGKTQISA
+1219 NPF
-1228 AVALGNPGETQISDA
+1228 ETQISDA
-1243 VATENPGETQRSD
+1243 VA
-1256 AVATKNPGETQTS
+1256 AKNPGE
-1269 DAVAMGNRSKR
+1269 
-1280 QISDAVA
+1280 
-1287 IENRGELTSQ
+1287 LTNQ
-1297 PKLRIRERKKLSGA
+1297 QKPRVRERKKLSGA
-1311 TIDRKLAGLG
+1311 TINRKLAELG
-1321 YLELNECSFTGRP
+1321 YLKLSEYRFNGRP
-1334 CQAYLPT
+1334 HQTFLPT
-1341 TKGEAAGIVLGTRRS
+1341 TKGEAAGIVLGTRKS

-1366 FSATAASWVATL
+1366 FSAAAASWVATL

>member
-1 MAAACPAVDDV
+1 
-12 PSSPPLPKKSQHMT
+12 MT

-57 RLDCYRRLVKQLP
+57 RLDCYRQLVKQLP
-70 GIILIISSFKE
+70 GITLIISSYKE
-81 RMEKEIA
+81 RMEKEIDI
-88 MLEQDGIPAAM
+88 LEKDGIPAAM
-99 LHSGTTDYVMAA
+99 LHSGLSDYAMAA
-111 QRERVRRHHFR
+111 QLERIRRRHFQV
-122 ILFVSPGLLE
+122 LFVSPGLLE
-132 KSEIRSF
+132 DPKMRSF
-139 LVSRAS
+139 LVFKTT

-165 PLYHAIPLLL
+165 PLYHSIPLLL

-252 FSLQHPLLVRHAFE
+252 FSLQHPLIVRHAFE

-352 GRHPNARMTDAHAF
+352 GRYPNARMTDAHAF

-406 PSTHH
+406 PSTHD

-489 YQAYPEAIAQVK
+489 YQAYPEAVAQVK

-518 SFLRDYFGGA
+518 SFLRDYFGGE
-528 DRTSVTSQPDNVS
+528 D
-541 IGAPPDSPSQ
+541 
-551 RPAGSSAPGQVSIG
+551 
-565 APLDSPSQR
+565 
-574 AAGSSAP
+574 
-581 GQVSISAPADPSV
+581 
-594 RAAEHHCNRISMDKK
+594 
-609 KLASTGEEPVDYE
+609 PVDYE

-665 KRAEK
+665 KRAKK

-775 FDYDAHTKCTGRIM
+775 FDYDAHAKRTGRIM
-789 AMRKVEYQKTAD
+789 AMRKVEYQKTAA
-801 TIAAVLGQSSESS
+801 TMAAVLGQSSESS

-827 SSSMPEYPADD
+827 SSGVTKYPADD

-850 SALTG
+850 SAWTSDG
-855 DVEAVR
+855 EAGS
-861 VGYARGSDAEAGRGG
+861 VGYARGS
-876 YARTIDGEAGR
+876 DGEAGR
-887 GGYARTD
+887 GGYARGSD
-894 NAEAGRSGYARTGDG
+894 DEAGRGGCAWIGDNGADSAGNARTSDD

-1028 CVTGER
+1028 CVTRER
-1034 TGMNDSAD
+1034 TGMNDSA
-1042 PARVAEFYANA
+1042 
-1053 SEEVQC
+1053 
-1059 TAGERTGMNDSVDAA
+1059 DAA

-1082 YAPSSDPVIATNVI
+1082 FAPSSNPVLPTSVI

-1176 GTSSTNSPIASID
+1176 ETSSMNSPIASIA
-1189 VGASDSESTS
+1189 VGASDNESTSAAVATENPFETQIS
-1199 DAVTTKNLGVPQIS
+1199 DAVTT
-1213 DTVALE
+1213 
-1219 NPGKTQISA
+1219 
-1228 AVALGNPGETQISDA
+1228 GNPGETQISDA
-1243 VATENPGETQRSD
+1243 VATKNPGETQIS
-1256 AVATKNPGETQTS
+1256 AEVATKNPGEAQIS
-1269 DAVAMGNRSKR
+1269 DVVAMGNRSET

-1321 YLELNECSFTGRP
+1321 YLELSEFSFTGRP
-1334 CQAYLPT
+1334 YQAYLPT
-1341 TKGEAAGIVLGTRRS
+1341 TKGEAAGIALGTRRS

-1366 FSATAASWVATL
+1366 FSAAAASWVATL

>member
-1 MAAACPAVDDV
+1 
-12 PSSPPLPKKSQHMT
+12 
-26 WAMSLA
+26 MSLA

-57 RLDCYRRLVKQLP
+57 RLDCYRQLVKQLP
-70 GIILIISSFKE
+70 GITLIISSYKE
-81 RMEKEIA
+81 RMEKEIDI
-88 MLEQDGIPAAM
+88 LEKDGIPAAM
-99 LHSGTTDYVMAA
+99 LHSGLSDYAMVA
-111 QRERVRRHHFR
+111 QLERIRRRHFQV
-122 ILFVSPGLLE
+122 LFVSPGLLE
-132 KSEIRSF
+132 DPKMRSF
-139 LVSRAS
+139 LVFKTT

-165 PLYHAIPLLL
+165 PLYHSIPLLL
-175 KDLERHAAVR
+175 KDL
-185 QASEEP
+185 
-191 TMPYRG
+191 
-197 AASGTS
+197 
-203 IEGSPETASSSAVHI
+203 
-218 EASERRKFTASSRP
+218 ERRKFTASSRP

-338 FCAGTASSDQQTSC
+338 FCAGTASSDQQTS
-352 GRHPNARMTDAHAF
+352 
-366 CAGTASSDRQTS
+366 

-391 AFCAGVHSSDQRIQR
+391 AFCTSAPSSDRRIQR

-411 AETHAAARILVV
+411 DEAHAAARILVV
-423 TPDPFLELERSDV
+423 TPDPFLELDRSDV

-482 LAKVTLG
+482 LEKVTLG
-489 YQAYPEAIAQVK
+489 YQAYPEAVAQVK

-518 SFLRDYFGGA
+518 SFLRDYFGGE
-528 DRTSVTSQPDNVS
+528 D
-541 IGAPPDSPSQ
+541 
-551 RPAGSSAPGQVSIG
+551 
-565 APLDSPSQR
+565 
-574 AAGSSAP
+574 
-581 GQVSISAPADPSV
+581 
-594 RAAEHHCNRISMDKK
+594 
-609 KLASTGEEPVDYE
+609 PVDYE

-670 QHIFIRYADQAYMKN
+670 QHIFIRYADRAHMKN

-789 AMRKVEYQKTAD
+789 AMRKVEYQKTAA
-801 TIAAVLGQSSESS
+801 TMAAVLGQSSESS

-827 SSSMPEYPADD
+827 SSGVPKYPADD
-838 RLPATTPCEGNA
+838 RLPATTPCEDNA

-855 DVEAVR
+855 
-861 VGYARGSDAEAGRGG
+861 
-876 YARTIDGEAGR
+876 DGEAGR

-894 NAEAGRSGYARTGDG
+894 DG
-909 EAEAQQLRLLEN
+909 EVKAEQLRLLEN

-971 TREEFARVYGV
+971 TREEFARIYGV

-1028 CVTGER
+1028 CVTRER
-1034 TGMNDSAD
+1034 TGMNDSAA

-1059 TAGERTGMNDSVDAA
+1059 KAGERTGMNDSVDAT
-1074 RVKRAPGT
+1074 RVKRVPGT
-1082 YAPSSDPVIATNVI
+1082 YAPSSDPVIATSVI

-1101 ERSESQRNPKYRF
+1101 ERSESKRNPKYRF

-1176 GTSSTNSPIASID
+1176 ENASTNSRIASIEG
-1189 VGASDSESTS
+1189 GASDRESTS
-1199 DAVTTKNLGVPQIS
+1199 AAVTT
-1213 DTVALE
+1213 E
-1219 NPGKTQISA
+1219 NPFK
-1228 AVALGNPGETQISDA
+1228 TQISDA
-1243 VATENPGETQRSD
+1243 VTTGNPGETQRSD

-1269 DAVAMGNRSKR
+1269 DAVAMENPGEI

-1287 IENRGELTSQ
+1287 AKNPGELTNQ
-1297 PKLRIRERKKLSGA
+1297 QKPRVRERKKLSGA
-1311 TIDRKLAGLG
+1311 TIDRKLAELG
-1321 YLELNECSFTGRP
+1321 YLELSEFSFTGRP

-1341 TKGEAAGIVLGTRRS
+1341 TKGEVAGIALGTRTS

-1366 FSATAASWVATL
+1366 FSAAAASWVATL
-1378 FVRDETK
+1378 FVRDGTK

>member
-1 MAAACPAVDDV
+1 MPDVHRSEASVKSAISTTSTSSPQKSSGETKITAAVCSVVDDV
-12 PSSPPLPKKSQHMT
+12 PSSPPPPKKPQHMT

-57 RLDCYRRLVKQLP
+57 RLDCYRQLVKQLP
-70 GIILIISSFKE
+70 GITLIISSYKE
-81 RMEKEIA
+81 RMEKEIDI
-88 MLEQDGIPAAM
+88 LEKDGIPAAM
-99 LHSGTTDYVMAA
+99 LHSGLSDYAMAA
-111 QRERVRRHHFR
+111 QLERIRRRHFQV
-122 ILFVSPGLLE
+122 LFVSPGLLE
-132 KSEIRSF
+132 DPKMRSF
-139 LVSRAS
+139 LVFKTT

-165 PLYHAIPLLL
+165 PLYHSIPLLL

-252 FSLQHPLLVRHAFE
+252 FSLQHPLIVRHAFE

-352 GRHPNARMTDAHAF
+352 GRYPNARMTDAHAF

-406 PSTHH
+406 PSTHD

-489 YQAYPEAIAQVK
+489 YQAYPEAVAQVK

-518 SFLRDYFGGA
+518 SFLRDYFGGE
-528 DRTSVTSQPDNVS
+528 D
-541 IGAPPDSPSQ
+541 
-551 RPAGSSAPGQVSIG
+551 
-565 APLDSPSQR
+565 
-574 AAGSSAP
+574 
-581 GQVSISAPADPSV
+581 
-594 RAAEHHCNRISMDKK
+594 
-609 KLASTGEEPVDYE
+609 PVDYE

-665 KRAEK
+665 KRAKK

-775 FDYDAHTKCTGRIM
+775 FDYDAHAKRTGRIM
-789 AMRKVEYQKTAD
+789 AMRKVEYQKTAA
-801 TIAAVLGQSSESS
+801 TMAAVLGQSSESS

-827 SSSMPEYPADD
+827 SSGVTKYPADD

-850 SALTG
+850 SAWTSDG
-855 DVEAVR
+855 EAGS
-861 VGYARGSDAEAGRGG
+861 VGYARGS
-876 YARTIDGEAGR
+876 DGEAGR
-887 GGYARTD
+887 GGYARGSD
-894 NAEAGRSGYARTGDG
+894 DEAGRGGCAWIGDNGADSAGNARTSDD

-1028 CVTGER
+1028 CVTRER
-1034 TGMNDSAD
+1034 TGMNDSA
-1042 PARVAEFYANA
+1042 
-1053 SEEVQC
+1053 
-1059 TAGERTGMNDSVDAA
+1059 DAA

-1082 YAPSSDPVIATNVI
+1082 FAPSSNPVLPTSVI

-1176 GTSSTNSPIASID
+1176 ETSSMNSPIASIA
-1189 VGASDSESTS
+1189 VGASDNESTSAAVATENPFETQIS
-1199 DAVTTKNLGVPQIS
+1199 DAVTT
-1213 DTVALE
+1213 
-1219 NPGKTQISA
+1219 
-1228 AVALGNPGETQISDA
+1228 GNPGETQISDA
-1243 VATENPGETQRSD
+1243 VATKNPGETQIS
-1256 AVATKNPGETQTS
+1256 AEVATKNPGEAQIS
-1269 DAVAMGNRSKR
+1269 DVVAMGNRSET

-1321 YLELNECSFTGRP
+1321 YLELSEFSFTGRP
-1334 CQAYLPT
+1334 YQAYLPT
-1341 TKGEAAGIVLGTRRS
+1341 TKGEAAGIALGTRRS

-1366 FSATAASWVATL
+1366 FSAAAASWVATL

>member
-12 PSSPPLPKKSQHMT
+12 PSSLPPPKKPQHMT

-57 RLDCYRRLVKQLP
+57 RLDCYRQLVKQLT
-70 GIILIISSFKE
+70 GITLIISSYKE
-81 RMEKEIA
+81 RMEKEIDI
-88 MLEQDGIPAAM
+88 LEKDGIPAAM
-99 LHSGTTDYVMAA
+99 LHSGLSDYAMAA
-111 QRERVRRHHFR
+111 QLERIRRRHFQV
-122 ILFVSPGLLE
+122 LFASPGLLE
-132 KSEIRSF
+132 DPKMRSF
-139 LVSRAS
+139 LVFKTT

-165 PLYHAIPLLL
+165 PLYHSIPLLL
-175 KDLERHAAVR
+175 KDLERHA
-185 QASEEP
+185 
-191 TMPYRG
+191 
-197 AASGTS
+197 
-203 IEGSPETASSSAVHI
+203 
-218 EASERRKFTASSRP
+218 ASSRP

-238 LPTTRQVEQDIRHF
+238 LPTTRQMEQDIGHF
-252 FSLQHPLLVRHAFE
+252 FSLQHPLLVRHSFE

-338 FCAGTASSDQQTSC
+338 FCAGA
-352 GRHPNARMTDAHAF
+352 P
-366 CAGTASSDRQTS
+366 SSDR
-378 GSRHPNARMTDAR
+378 
-391 AFCAGVHSSDQRIQR
+391 RIQR
-406 PSTHH
+406 PSTHDAEAH
-411 AETHAAARILVV
+411 AGARILVV
-423 TPDPFLELERSDV
+423 TPDPFLELDRSDV

-482 LAKVTLG
+482 LEKVTLG
-489 YQAYPEAIAQVK
+489 YQAYPEAVAQVK

-518 SFLRDYFGGA
+518 SFLRDYFGGE
-528 DRTSVTSQPDNVS
+528 D
-541 IGAPPDSPSQ
+541 
-551 RPAGSSAPGQVSIG
+551 
-565 APLDSPSQR
+565 
-574 AAGSSAP
+574 
-581 GQVSISAPADPSV
+581 
-594 RAAEHHCNRISMDKK
+594 
-609 KLASTGEEPVDYE
+609 PVDYE

-789 AMRKVEYQKTAD
+789 AMRKVEYQKTAA
-801 TIAAVLGQSSESS
+801 TMAAVLGQSSKSS
-814 IETPAHASTAPGA
+814 IETPAHASTAPGP
-827 SSSMPEYPADD
+827 SSSVPESPADD

-850 SALTG
+850 S
-855 DVEAVR
+855 VR
-861 VGYARGSDAEAGRGG
+861 TNDGKAGRGGYARGSDDEAGSVGYARTDDAEAGRGG
-876 YARTIDGEAGR
+876 YART
-887 GGYARTD
+887 
-894 NAEAGRSGYARTGDG
+894 SDG

-1059 TAGERTGMNDSVDAA
+1059 TAGERTGRNDSVDAT
-1074 RVKRAPGT
+1074 RVKRVPGT
-1082 YAPSSDPVIATNVI
+1082 YAPSSDPVIATSVI

-1101 ERSESQRNPKYRF
+1101 ERSESQKNPKYRF

-1176 GTSSTNSPIASID
+1176 EISSTNRRIASID
-1189 VGASDSESTS
+1189 VGASDSGSTSAAVTTENRSEAQISAEVATKNPGEMQRS
-1199 DAVTTKNLGVPQIS
+1199 DAVAT
-1213 DTVALE
+1213 E
-1219 NPGKTQISA
+1219 NS
-1228 AVALGNPGETQISDA
+1228 VETQMSAA
-1243 VATENPGETQRSD
+1243 VATENPGETQTSN
-1256 AVATKNPGETQTS
+1256 AVAMENPGEI
-1269 DAVAMGNRSKR
+1269 

-1287 IENRGELTSQ
+1287 AKNPGELTNQ
-1297 PKLRIRERKKLSGA
+1297 QKPRVRERKKLSGA
-1311 TIDRKLAGLG
+1311 TINRKLAELG
-1321 YLELNECSFTGRP
+1321 YLKLSEYRFNGRP
-1334 CQAYLPT
+1334 HQTFLPT
-1341 TKGEAAGIVLGTRRS
+1341 TKGEAAGIVLGTRKS

-1366 FSATAASWVATL
+1366 FSAAAASWVATL